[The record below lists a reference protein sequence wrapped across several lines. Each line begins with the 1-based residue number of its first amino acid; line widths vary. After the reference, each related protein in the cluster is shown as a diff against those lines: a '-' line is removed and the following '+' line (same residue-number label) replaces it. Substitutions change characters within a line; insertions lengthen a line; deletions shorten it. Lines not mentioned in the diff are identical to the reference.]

1 MYLKALEVSNFK
13 SFRGDVTIPLE
24 RGFTAITGPNGSG
37 KSNCGDAIQFVL
49 GPRSNKTIR
58 AQNSKDLIFNG
69 GNNHNA
75 ARSCNVTLVF
85 ANPTLDNGRRRLPIN
100 MDEVRMS
107 RSIRLTKS
115 GNVVTNYELNG
126 EESTQKSFHRILGAA
141 NARPDGYNIVLQGD
155 VTSLAKMTAKER
167 RKVLD
172 SVAGVTLY
180 DDEIRKA
187 DRQKDSVDDYIER
200 IKLLEDNQKSRLKEL
215 KKQKD
220 LAVKV
225 KHLVEELSAARV
237 ISFQAS
243 YASQLAE
250 KQYQVNEQAR
260 YLEEANNLDTQVR
273 EGSKILLSLDDKIGE
288 LQKQIEMLTGGNSEG
303 LNKTIFD
310 LHLKI
315 DTNKDKI
322 ADAESKDLED
332 KAELEELTKHLAS
345 AQIALQEFVDNLAS
359 AKADLAGSKI
369 SLQEAQSEES
379 AVQEIM
385 ESSGDET
392 SKLSQQLTKLLGE
405 LELAT
410 EALEGAQN
418 EVNKT
423 AVQAEVISE
432 QLAKAQEV
440 AEDNRLSLGELEL
453 QGEELTGE
461 GSGVDRSKLSKDL
474 INAQRSEEKLVEESQ
489 LIEGKLREAERSRE
503 RLRSEME
510 NSSGSRGMAGGAAA
524 VISARDSGE
533 LTGIIGTIAE
543 LCAPIDASHESAL
556 ATAIGGGMTSIVVES
571 DEIAAKAI
579 KWLAER
585 RAGRATFLPL
595 NKLTNNRA
603 AGKAL
608 MVSKK
613 PGVVGFAHELLDYDP
628 KIDIAIKFVLRNTLI
643 VDSLS
648 TARNYMGG
656 VRLVTLR
663 GDVTEAGGAMIGGS
677 KRKMS
682 VSFGGGIK
690 GASEIE
696 RLSNEIEKLQ
706 LMSETVNGALH
717 QARRE
722 QQQLRTQINQLTD
735 SDQAV
740 KLQEWR
746 SEMKQAKSTYHKSL
760 GEIAE
765 LESKLNLLED
775 LAAQQI
781 DTLDEKQSQVA
792 DLKVSVASTRETM
805 EAASP
810 AHLKDRLHAAQ
821 MKRLDA
827 EGVMAQALASLD
839 SGSEHENLLQE
850 RVNDLSSR
858 ITGLDNGIIA
868 RSEMIDNLQAA
879 IATDSIELKDREEER
894 TQLLEENKG
903 LEDERIALV
912 DERASLRTE
921 LTQKSTDAQ
930 SRRRLSD
937 ELSRSII
944 SKELAINDLLS
955 DMQNNNIEPAETEV
969 NLPSVGD
976 AEKRVRSLERA
987 MEKHGPVNMLA
998 IEQYAEC
1005 EERLDSMKVE
1015 FKQLQTRRTNLV
1027 EITEKL
1033 ESQRKEKLLNVLTK
1047 VNENFKKSYEILS
1060 DGGKGELYLENP
1072 DEPFKG
1078 GLELWAK
1085 PKGKS
1090 SKVNRLQLSGGEQ
1103 SMAALALIFA
1113 IQDYDPSPFYYFDE
1127 VDQNLDA
1134 INAERIAE
1142 MCRKRSKQAQF
1153 LMVTLRKVSLRLAD
1167 HHIGITHG
1175 GDGCSRRIV
1184 DFDRERAIELS
1195 ETESAKNNPLDERIS
1210 AIALEKQQEADID
1223 MPTVPEPLPPPK
1235 SLGGLLNFSEEQ
1247 SDDET
1252 TISGLIERA
1261 NEMTE
1266 DIQERKD
1273 IVAAIDSIEK
1283 DSAALE
1289 DLSQTEQIEEE
1300 I

>member
-13 SFRGDVTIPLE
+13 SFRGEVTIPLE

-75 ARSCNVTLVF
+75 ARSCSVTLVF
-85 ANPTLDNGRRRLPIN
+85 ANPSLDNGRRRLPLN

-115 GNVVTNYELNG
+115 GNVVTNYHLNG
-126 EESTQKSFHRILGAA
+126 EESSQKSFHRILGAA

-200 IKLLEDNQKSRLKEL
+200 IKLLEDSQKIRLKEL

-225 KHLVEELSAARV
+225 KDLVEDLNQAR
-237 ISFQAS
+237 ITSYQAS

-250 KQYQVNEQAR
+250 KEYQVNEQSR
-260 YLEEANNLDTQVR
+260 YLEEANNLEQQVR
-273 EGSKILLSLDDKIGE
+273 EGSKTLLSLDDQIGE
-288 LQKQIEMLTGGNSEG
+288 LQKQIEELTGGESKG
-303 LNKTIFD
+303 LNKVIFD
-310 LHLKI
+310 LHLRI

-322 ADAESKDLED
+322 SEAESKDLDD
-332 KAELEELTKHLAS
+332 KAEVEELSSHLDGAKSALEE
-345 AQIALQEFVDNLAS
+345 FVNNLNT
-359 AKADLAGSKI
+359 AKQDLEDSKK
-369 SLQEAQSEES
+369 SLDEAQTEELEI
-379 AVQEIM
+379 QKIM
-385 ESSGDET
+385 ESSGDE
-392 SKLSQQLTKLLGE
+392 SAKFSQQLTSLLSE
-405 LELAT
+405 LEQAT
-410 EALEGAQN
+410 EKLNLAQS

-423 AVQAEVISE
+423 AVQAELISE
-432 QLAKAQEV
+432 QLAKSQET
-440 AEDNRLSLGELEL
+440 AEENRLALGELEL
-453 QGEELTGE
+453 QGQEL
-461 GSGVDRSKLSKDL
+461 SGNNPGTDRNKLSKDL
-474 INAQRSEEKLVEESQ
+474 ITAQRSEEKLVEQSQ
-489 LIEGKLREAERSRE
+489 LVEVKLREAERTRE
-503 RLRSEME
+503 RLRAEME
-510 NSSGSRGMAGGAAA
+510 NSSGAKGMAGGAAA
-524 VISARDSGE
+524 VISARDNGE

-543 LCAPIDASHESAL
+543 LCAPIDSSHESAL
-556 ATAIGGGMTSIVVES
+556 ATAIGGGMTSIVVEN

-579 KWLAER
+579 KWLAEK

-595 NKLTNNRA
+595 NKLNNNRA

-677 KRKMS
+677 KRPMR

-696 RLSNEIEKLQ
+696 KLSSEIAKLE
-706 LMSETVNGALH
+706 LMSETVSAALH
-717 QARRE
+717 QARKE
-722 QQQLRTQINQLTD
+722 QQQLRTKINELTD

-746 SEMKQAKSTYHKSL
+746 AEIKQAKSVYNKSL
-760 GEIAE
+760 GEVNGHE
-765 LESKLNLLED
+765 TKLSDLEMLASK
-775 LAAQQI
+775 QI
-781 DTLDEKQSQVA
+781 DSLDEAQSLVA
-792 DLKVSVASTRETM
+792 DLNEKVSDTRNEM

-810 AHLKDRLHAAQ
+810 EHLKDRLHAAQ
-821 MKRLDA
+821 MKRLDS
-827 EGVMAQALASLD
+827 EGLMSKALAALE
-839 SGSEHENLLQE
+839 SGSEHETLLTE
-850 RVNDLSSR
+850 RVTDLTSR
-858 ITGLDNGIIA
+858 IESLNSSIIS
-868 RSEMIDNLQAA
+868 RSDMIDNLQAS

-903 LEDERIALV
+903 LEDERLVLV

-937 ELSRSII
+937 ELGRSII
-944 SKELAINDLLS
+944 NKEMVINELYS
-955 DMQNNNIEPAETEV
+955 DMQANDISPAPPEV
-969 NLPSVGD
+969 SLPSVGD

-1015 FKQLQTRRTNLV
+1015 FKQLQSRRANLV

-1033 ESQRKEKLLNVLTK
+1033 ESQRKQKLVKVLDK
-1047 VNENFKKSYEILS
+1047 VNENFQKSYKILS

-1142 MCRKRSKQAQF
+1142 MCRERSKKAQF

-1184 DFDRERAIELS
+1184 DFDRERAIKLS
-1195 ETESAKNNPLDERIS
+1195 EIESAKDNPLDERIS
-1210 AIALEKQQEADID
+1210 AIALEKQQDAQAD

-1235 SLGGLLNFSEEQ
+1235 SLGGLLNFTEEIAEE
-1247 SDDET
+1247 ET
-1252 TISGLIERA
+1252 TISGLMERA
-1261 NEMTE
+1261 SETSE
-1266 DIQERKD
+1266 DIQERREVSD
-1273 IVAAIDSIEK
+1273 AISSIEEK
-1283 DSAALE
+1283 LE
-1289 DLSQTEQIEEE
+1289 QTAPTEHIEEE

>member
-13 SFRGDVTIPLE
+13 SFRGEVTIPLE

-75 ARSCNVTLVF
+75 ARSCSVTLVF
-85 ANPTLDNGRRRLPIN
+85 ANPSLDNGRRRLPLN

-115 GNVVTNYELNG
+115 GNVVTNYHLNG
-126 EESTQKSFHRILGAA
+126 EESSQKSFHRILGAA

-200 IKLLEDNQKSRLKEL
+200 IKLLEDSQKIRLKEL

-225 KHLVEELSAARV
+225 KDLVEDLNQAR
-237 ISFQAS
+237 ITSYQAS

-250 KQYQVNEQAR
+250 KEYQVNEQSR
-260 YLEEANNLDTQVR
+260 YLEEANNLEQQVR
-273 EGSKILLSLDDKIGE
+273 EGSKTLLSLDDQIGE
-288 LQKQIEMLTGGNSEG
+288 LQKQIEELTGGESKG
-303 LNKTIFD
+303 LNKVIFD
-310 LHLKI
+310 LHLRI

-322 ADAESKDLED
+322 SEAESKDLDD
-332 KAELEELTKHLAS
+332 KAEVEELSSHLDGAKSALEE
-345 AQIALQEFVDNLAS
+345 FVNNLNT
-359 AKADLAGSKI
+359 AKQDLEDSKK
-369 SLQEAQSEES
+369 SLDEAQTEELEI
-379 AVQEIM
+379 QKIM
-385 ESSGDET
+385 ESSGDE
-392 SKLSQQLTKLLGE
+392 SAKFSQQLTSLLSE
-405 LELAT
+405 LEQAT
-410 EALEGAQN
+410 EKLNLAQS

-423 AVQAEVISE
+423 AVQAELISE
-432 QLAKAQEV
+432 QLAKSQET
-440 AEDNRLSLGELEL
+440 AEENRLALGELEL
-453 QGEELTGE
+453 QGQEL
-461 GSGVDRSKLSKDL
+461 SGNNPSTDRNKLSKDL
-474 INAQRSEEKLVEESQ
+474 ITAQRSEEKLVEQSQ
-489 LIEGKLREAERSRE
+489 LVEVKLREAERTRE
-503 RLRSEME
+503 RLRAEME
-510 NSSGSRGMAGGAAA
+510 NSSGAKGMAGGAAA
-524 VISARDSGE
+524 VISARDNGE

-543 LCAPIDASHESAL
+543 LCAPIDSSHESAL
-556 ATAIGGGMTSIVVES
+556 ATAIGGGMTSIVVEN

-579 KWLAER
+579 KWLAEK

-595 NKLTNNRA
+595 NKLNNNRA

-613 PGVVGFAHELLDYDP
+613 PGVIGFAHELLDYDP

-648 TARNYMGG
+648 TARTYMGG

-677 KRKMS
+677 KRPMR

-696 RLSNEIEKLQ
+696 KLSSEIAKLE
-706 LMSETVNGALH
+706 LMSETVSAALH
-717 QARRE
+717 QARKE
-722 QQQLRTQINQLTD
+722 QQQLRTKINELTD

-746 SEMKQAKSTYHKSL
+746 AEIKQAKSVYNKSL
-760 GEIAE
+760 GEVNGHE
-765 LESKLNLLED
+765 TKLSDLEMLASK
-775 LAAQQI
+775 QI
-781 DTLDEKQSQVA
+781 DSLDEAQSMVA
-792 DLKVSVASTRETM
+792 DLNEKVSDTRNEM

-810 AHLKDRLHAAQ
+810 EHLKDRLHAAQ
-821 MKRLDA
+821 MKRLDS
-827 EGVMAQALASLD
+827 EGLMSKALAALE
-839 SGSEHENLLQE
+839 SGSEHETLLAE
-850 RVNDLSSR
+850 RVTDLTSR
-858 ITGLDNGIIA
+858 IESLNSSIIS
-868 RSEMIDNLQAA
+868 RSDMIDNLQAS

-903 LEDERIALV
+903 LEDERLVLV

-937 ELSRSII
+937 ELGRSII
-944 SKELAINDLLS
+944 NKEMVINELYS
-955 DMQNNNIEPAETEV
+955 DMQANDISPAPPEV
-969 NLPSVGD
+969 SLPSVGD

-1015 FKQLQTRRTNLV
+1015 FKQLQSRRANLV

-1033 ESQRKEKLLNVLTK
+1033 ESQRKQKLVKVLDK
-1047 VNENFKKSYEILS
+1047 VNENFQKSYKILS

-1142 MCRKRSKQAQF
+1142 MCRERSKKAQF

-1184 DFDRERAIELS
+1184 DFDRERAIKLS
-1195 ETESAKNNPLDERIS
+1195 EIESAKDNPLDERIS
-1210 AIALEKQQEADID
+1210 AIALEKQQDAQAD

-1235 SLGGLLNFSEEQ
+1235 SLGGLLNFTEEIAEE
-1247 SDDET
+1247 ET
-1252 TISGLIERA
+1252 TISGLMERA
-1261 NEMTE
+1261 SETSE
-1266 DIQERKD
+1266 DIQERREVSD
-1273 IVAAIDSIEK
+1273 AISSIEEK
-1283 DSAALE
+1283 LE
-1289 DLSQTEQIEEE
+1289 QTAPTEHIEEE

>member
-13 SFRGDVTIPLE
+13 SFRGEVTIPLE

-75 ARSCNVTLVF
+75 ARSCSVTLVF
-85 ANPTLDNGRRRLPIN
+85 ANPSLDNGRRRLPLN

-115 GNVVTNYELNG
+115 GNVVTNYHLNG
-126 EESTQKSFHRILGAA
+126 EESSQKSFHRILGAA

-200 IKLLEDNQKSRLKEL
+200 IKLLEDSQKIRLKEL

-225 KHLVEELSAARV
+225 KDLVEDLNQAR
-237 ISFQAS
+237 ITSYQAS

-250 KQYQVNEQAR
+250 KEYQVNEQSR
-260 YLEEANNLDTQVR
+260 YLEEANNLEEQVR
-273 EGSKILLSLDDKIGE
+273 EGSKTLLSLDDQIGE
-288 LQKQIEMLTGGNSEG
+288 LQKQIEELTGGESKG
-303 LNKTIFD
+303 LNKVIFD
-310 LHLKI
+310 LHLRI

-322 ADAESKDLED
+322 SEAESKDLDD
-332 KAELEELTKHLAS
+332 KAEVEELSSHLDGAKSALEE
-345 AQIALQEFVDNLAS
+345 FVNNLNT
-359 AKADLAGSKI
+359 AKQDLEDSKK
-369 SLQEAQSEES
+369 SLDEAQTEELEI
-379 AVQEIM
+379 QKIM
-385 ESSGDET
+385 ESSGDE
-392 SKLSQQLTKLLGE
+392 SAKFSQQLTSLLSE
-405 LELAT
+405 LEQAT
-410 EALEGAQN
+410 EKLNLAQS

-423 AVQAEVISE
+423 AVQAELISE
-432 QLAKAQEV
+432 QLAKSQET
-440 AEDNRLSLGELEL
+440 AEENRLALGELEL
-453 QGEELTGE
+453 QGQEL
-461 GSGVDRSKLSKDL
+461 SGNNPSTDRNKLSKDL
-474 INAQRSEEKLVEESQ
+474 ITAQRSEEKLVEQSQ
-489 LIEGKLREAERSRE
+489 LVEVKLREAERTRE
-503 RLRSEME
+503 RLRAEME
-510 NSSGSRGMAGGAAA
+510 NSSGAKGMAGGAAA
-524 VISARDSGE
+524 VISARDNGE

-543 LCAPIDASHESAL
+543 LCAPIDSSHESAL
-556 ATAIGGGMTSIVVES
+556 ATAIGGGMTSIVVEN

-579 KWLAER
+579 KWLAEK

-595 NKLTNNRA
+595 NKLNNNRA

-677 KRKMS
+677 KRPMR

-696 RLSNEIEKLQ
+696 KLSSEIAKLE
-706 LMSETVNGALH
+706 LMSETVSAALH
-717 QARRE
+717 QARKE
-722 QQQLRTQINQLTD
+722 QQQLRTKINELTD

-746 SEMKQAKSTYHKSL
+746 AEIKQAKSVYNKSL
-760 GEIAE
+760 GEVNGHE
-765 LESKLNLLED
+765 TKLSDLEMLASK
-775 LAAQQI
+775 QI
-781 DTLDEKQSQVA
+781 DSLDEAQSMVA
-792 DLKVSVASTRETM
+792 DLNEKVSDTRNEM

-810 AHLKDRLHAAQ
+810 EHLKDRLHAAQ
-821 MKRLDA
+821 MKRLDS
-827 EGVMAQALASLD
+827 EGLMSKALAALE
-839 SGSEHENLLQE
+839 SGSEHETLLTE
-850 RVNDLSSR
+850 RVTDLTSR
-858 ITGLDNGIIA
+858 IESLNSSIIS
-868 RSEMIDNLQAA
+868 RSDMIDNLQAS

-903 LEDERIALV
+903 LEDERLVLV

-937 ELSRSII
+937 ELGRSII
-944 SKELAINDLLS
+944 NKEMVINELYS
-955 DMQNNNIEPAETEV
+955 DMQANDISPAPPEV
-969 NLPSVGD
+969 SLPSVGD

-1015 FKQLQTRRTNLV
+1015 FKQLQSRRANLV

-1033 ESQRKEKLLNVLTK
+1033 ESQRKQKLVKVLDK
-1047 VNENFKKSYEILS
+1047 VNENFQKSYKILS

-1142 MCRKRSKQAQF
+1142 MCRERSKKAQF

-1184 DFDRERAIELS
+1184 DFDRERAIKLS
-1195 ETESAKNNPLDERIS
+1195 EIESAKDNPLDERIS
-1210 AIALEKQQEADID
+1210 AIALEKQQDAQAD

-1235 SLGGLLNFSEEQ
+1235 SLGGLLNFTEEIAEE
-1247 SDDET
+1247 ET
-1252 TISGLIERA
+1252 TISGLMERA
-1261 NEMTE
+1261 SETSE
-1266 DIQERKD
+1266 DIQERREVSD
-1273 IVAAIDSIEK
+1273 AISSIEEK
-1283 DSAALE
+1283 LE
-1289 DLSQTEQIEEE
+1289 QTAPTEHIEEE

>member
-13 SFRGDVTIPLE
+13 SFRGEVTIPLE

-75 ARSCNVTLVF
+75 ARSCRVTLVF
-85 ANPTLDNGRRRLPIN
+85 ANPSLDNGRRRLPLN

-115 GNVVTNYELNG
+115 GNVVTNYHLNG
-126 EESTQKSFHRILGAA
+126 EESSQKSFHRILGAA

-200 IKLLEDNQKSRLKEL
+200 IKLLEDSQKIRLKEL

-225 KHLVEELSAARV
+225 KDLVEDLNQAR
-237 ISFQAS
+237 ITSYQAS

-250 KQYQVNEQAR
+250 KEYQVNEQSR
-260 YLEEANNLDTQVR
+260 YLEEANNLEQQVR
-273 EGSKILLSLDDKIGE
+273 EGSKTLLSLDDQIGE
-288 LQKQIEMLTGGNSEG
+288 LQKQIEELTGGESKG
-303 LNKTIFD
+303 LNKVIFD
-310 LHLKI
+310 LHLRI

-322 ADAESKDLED
+322 SEAESKDLDD
-332 KAELEELTKHLAS
+332 KAEVEELSSHLDGAKSALEE
-345 AQIALQEFVDNLAS
+345 FVNNLNT
-359 AKADLAGSKI
+359 AKQDLEDSKK
-369 SLQEAQSEES
+369 SLDEAQTEELEI
-379 AVQEIM
+379 QKIM
-385 ESSGDET
+385 ESSGDE
-392 SKLSQQLTKLLGE
+392 SAKFSQQLTSLLSE
-405 LELAT
+405 LEQAT
-410 EALEGAQN
+410 EKLNLAQS

-423 AVQAEVISE
+423 AVQAELISE
-432 QLAKAQEV
+432 QLAKSQET
-440 AEDNRLSLGELEL
+440 AEENRLALGELEL
-453 QGEELTGE
+453 QGQEL
-461 GSGVDRSKLSKDL
+461 SGNNPSTDRNKLSKDL
-474 INAQRSEEKLVEESQ
+474 ITAQRSEEKLVEQSQ
-489 LIEGKLREAERSRE
+489 LVEVKLREAERTRE
-503 RLRSEME
+503 RLRAEME
-510 NSSGSRGMAGGAAA
+510 NSSGAKGMAGGAAA
-524 VISARDSGE
+524 VISARDNGE

-543 LCAPIDASHESAL
+543 LCAPIDSSHESAL

-579 KWLAER
+579 KWLAEK

-595 NKLTNNRA
+595 NKLNNNRA

-677 KRKMS
+677 KRPMR

-696 RLSNEIEKLQ
+696 KLSSEIAKLE
-706 LMSETVNGALH
+706 LMSETVSAALH
-717 QARRE
+717 QARKE
-722 QQQLRTQINQLTD
+722 QQQLRTKINELTD

-746 SEMKQAKSTYHKSL
+746 AEIKQAKSVYNKSL
-760 GEIAE
+760 GEVNGHE
-765 LESKLNLLED
+765 TKLSDLEMLASK
-775 LAAQQI
+775 QI
-781 DTLDEKQSQVA
+781 DSLDEAQSMVA
-792 DLKVSVASTRETM
+792 DLNEKVSDTRNEM

-810 AHLKDRLHAAQ
+810 EHLKDRLHAAQ
-821 MKRLDA
+821 MKRLDS
-827 EGVMAQALASLD
+827 EGLMSKALAALE
-839 SGSEHENLLQE
+839 SGSEHETLLTE
-850 RVNDLSSR
+850 RVTDLTSR
-858 ITGLDNGIIA
+858 IESLNSSIIS
-868 RSEMIDNLQAA
+868 RSDMIDNLQAS

-903 LEDERIALV
+903 LEDERLVLV

-937 ELSRSII
+937 ELGRSII
-944 SKELAINDLLS
+944 NKEMVINELYS
-955 DMQNNNIEPAETEV
+955 DMQANDISPAPPEV
-969 NLPSVGD
+969 SLPSVGD

-1015 FKQLQTRRTNLV
+1015 FKQLQSRRANLV

-1033 ESQRKEKLLNVLTK
+1033 ESQRKQKLVKVLDK
-1047 VNENFKKSYEILS
+1047 VNENFQKSYKILS

-1142 MCRKRSKQAQF
+1142 MCRERSKKAQF

-1184 DFDRERAIELS
+1184 DFDRERAIKLS
-1195 ETESAKNNPLDERIS
+1195 EIESAKDNPLDERIS
-1210 AIALEKQQEADID
+1210 AIALEKQQDAQAD

-1235 SLGGLLNFSEEQ
+1235 SLGGLLNFTEEIAEE
-1247 SDDET
+1247 ET
-1252 TISGLIERA
+1252 TISGLMERA
-1261 NEMTE
+1261 SETSE
-1266 DIQERKD
+1266 DIQERREVSD
-1273 IVAAIDSIEK
+1273 AISSIEEK
-1283 DSAALE
+1283 LE
-1289 DLSQTEQIEEE
+1289 QTAPTEHIEEE

>member
-13 SFRGDVTIPLE
+13 SFRGEVTIPLE

-75 ARSCNVTLVF
+75 ARSCSVTLVF
-85 ANPTLDNGRRRLPIN
+85 ANPCLDNGRRRLPLN

-107 RSIRLTKS
+107 RSIRLTKT
-115 GNVVTNYELNG
+115 GNVVTNYHLNG
-126 EESTQKSFHRILGAA
+126 EESSQKSFHRILGAA

-200 IKLLEDNQKSRLKEL
+200 IKLLEDSQKIRLKEL

-225 KHLVEELSAARV
+225 KDLVEELNQAR
-237 ISFQAS
+237 ITSFQAN

-250 KQYQVNEQAR
+250 KEYQVNEQSR
-260 YLEEANNLDTQVR
+260 YLEEANNLEQQVR
-273 EGSKILLSLDDKIGE
+273 EGSKTLLSLDEQIGE
-288 LQKQIEMLTGGNSEG
+288 LQKQIEELTGGESKG
-303 LNKTIFD
+303 LNKIIFD
-310 LHLKI
+310 LHLRI

-322 ADAESKDLED
+322 SEAESKDIDD
-332 KAELEELTKHLAS
+332 KAEVQELSEQLDGAKSALEE
-345 AQIALQEFVDNLAS
+345 FVNNLNS
-359 AKADLAGSKI
+359 AKQDLEDSKQ
-369 SLQEAQSEES
+369 SLDEAQAEEL
-379 AVQEIM
+379 EIQKII
-385 ESSGDET
+385 ESSGDE
-392 SKLSQQLTKLLGE
+392 SAKFSQQLTSLLTE
-405 LELAT
+405 LDQAT
-410 EALEGAQN
+410 EQLNIAQS

-432 QLAKAQEV
+432 QLAKAQES
-440 AEDNRLSLGELEL
+440 AEENRLALGELEI
-453 QGEELTGE
+453 QGEELSSNN
-461 GSGVDRSKLSKDL
+461 SGMDRNKLSKDL
-474 INAQRSEEKLVEESQ
+474 INAQRTEERLVGESQ
-489 LIEGKLREAERSRE
+489 LIEGKLREAERTRE
-503 RLRSEME
+503 RLRAEME
-510 NSSGSRGMAGGAAA
+510 NSSGAKGMAGGAAA

-543 LCAPIDASHESAL
+543 LCAPIDSSHENAL
-556 ATAIGGGMTSIVVES
+556 ATAIGGGMTSIVVEN

-579 KWLAER
+579 KWLAEK

-595 NKLTNNRA
+595 NKLNNNRV

-613 PGVVGFAHELLDYDP
+613 PGVIGFAHELLDYDP

-663 GDVTEAGGAMIGGS
+663 GDVTEAGGAIIGGS
-677 KRKMS
+677 KRPMR

-696 RLSNEIEKLQ
+696 KLSGEIEKLE
-706 LMSETVNGALH
+706 LMSDTVSAALH

-722 QQQLRTQINQLTD
+722 QQQLRTKINELTD

-746 SEMKQAKSTYHKSL
+746 AEFKQAKSGYNKSL
-760 GEIAE
+760 GEVNGHESKLAE
-765 LESKLNLLED
+765 LEVIASK
-775 LAAQQI
+775 QI
-781 DTLDEKQSQVA
+781 DALDDAQSLVA
-792 DLKVSVASTRETM
+792 DLNVSVAKTREEM

-810 AHLKDRLHAAQ
+810 EHLKDRLHAAQ

-827 EGVMAQALASLD
+827 EGLMSKALAALE
-839 SGSEHENLLQE
+839 SGNEHEVLLTQ
-850 RVNDLSSR
+850 RVTDLSSR
-858 ITGLDNGIIA
+858 IESLNSSIIN
-868 RSEMIDNLQAA
+868 RSDMIDNLQAS

-903 LEDERIALV
+903 LEDERLALV

-937 ELSRSII
+937 ELGRSII
-944 SKELAINDLLS
+944 NKEMVINELYS
-955 DMQNNNIEPAETEV
+955 DMQVNGIAPASADVT
-969 NLPSVGD
+969 LPSVGD

-1005 EERLDSMKVE
+1005 EERLESMKVE
-1015 FKQLQTRRTNLV
+1015 LKQLQSRRANLV

-1033 ESQRKEKLLNVLTK
+1033 ESQRKAKLIKVLDK
-1047 VNENFKKSYEILS
+1047 VNENFQKSYNILS

-1142 MCRKRSKQAQF
+1142 MCRERSKKAQF

-1184 DFDRERAIELS
+1184 DFDRETAIKLS
-1195 ETESAKNNPLDERIS
+1195 EIESAKDNPLDERIS
-1210 AIALEKQQEADID
+1210 AIALEKQQDAHAD

-1235 SLGGLLNFSEEQ
+1235 SLGGLLNFTEE
-1247 SDDET
+1247 SDGEET
-1252 TISGLIERA
+1252 TIPSLIERA
-1261 NEMTE
+1261 SETTE
-1266 DIQERKD
+1266 DIQERRE
-1273 IVAAIDSIEK
+1273 VAEAIDSIDEE
-1283 DSAALE
+1283 LE
-1289 DLSQTEQIEEE
+1289 QLEATDEIEEE
-1300 I
+1300 V

>member
-13 SFRGDVTIPLE
+13 SFRGEVTIPLE

-75 ARSCNVTLVF
+75 ARSCSVTLVF
-85 ANPTLDNGRRRLPIN
+85 ANPTLDNGRRRLPLN

-107 RSIRLTKS
+107 RSIRLTKT
-115 GNVVTNYELNG
+115 GNVVTNYHLNG
-126 EESTQKSFHRILGAA
+126 EESSQKSFHRILGAA

-187 DRQKDSVDDYIER
+187 ERQKDSVDDYIER
-200 IKLLEDNQKSRLKEL
+200 IKLLEDSQKVRLKEL

-225 KHLVEELSAARV
+225 KDLVEELNQAR
-237 ISFQAS
+237 ITSFQAN

-250 KQYQVNEQAR
+250 KEYQVNEQSR
-260 YLEEANNLDTQVR
+260 YLEEANSLEQQVR
-273 EGSKILLSLDDKIGE
+273 EGSKTLLSLDDQIGE
-288 LQKQIEMLTGGNSEG
+288 LQKQIEELTGGESKG
-303 LNKTIFD
+303 LNKVIFD
-310 LHLKI
+310 LHLRI

-322 ADAESKDLED
+322 SEAEAKDLED
-332 KAELEELTKHLAS
+332 KSEVQELSEQLDGAKVALEEFVANLNSAKQDLEDSEKSLGEAQAEELE
-345 AQIALQEFVDNLAS
+345 
-359 AKADLAGSKI
+359 
-369 SLQEAQSEES
+369 
-379 AVQEIM
+379 VQKIM
-385 ESSGDET
+385 ESSGDE
-392 SKLSQQLTKLLGE
+392 SAKFSQQLTSLLSE
-405 LELAT
+405 LEQAT
-410 EALEGAQN
+410 EQLNSAQN

-423 AVQAEVISE
+423 AVQAELISE
-432 QLAKAQEV
+432 QLAKSQET
-440 AEDNRLSLGELEL
+440 AEENRLALGELEL
-453 QGEELTGE
+453 QGEELS
-461 GSGVDRSKLSKDL
+461 GSNSSLDRNKLSKDL
-474 INAQRSEEKLVEESQ
+474 ITAQRSEEKLVEESQ
-489 LIEGKLREAERSRE
+489 LIENKLREAERTRE
-503 RLRSEME
+503 RLRAEME
-510 NSSGSRGMAGGAAA
+510 NSSGAKGMAGGAAA
-524 VISARDSGE
+524 VISARDNGE

-543 LCAPIDASHESAL
+543 LCAPIDSSHESAL
-556 ATAIGGGMTSIVVES
+556 ATAIGGGMTSIVVEN

-579 KWLAER
+579 KWLAEK

-595 NKLTNNRA
+595 NKLNNNRA

-613 PGVVGFAHELLDYDP
+613 PGVIGFAHELLDYDP

-677 KRKMS
+677 KRPMR

-696 RLSNEIEKLQ
+696 KLSGEIEKLE
-706 LMSETVNGALH
+706 LMSETVSAALH

-722 QQQLRTQINQLTD
+722 QQQLRTKINELTD

-746 SEMKQAKSTYHKSL
+746 AELKQAKSTYNKSL
-760 GEIAE
+760 GEVNGHETKLAE
-765 LESKLNLLED
+765 LEVIASK
-775 LAAQQI
+775 QI
-781 DTLDEKQSQVA
+781 DALDDAQSVVA
-792 DLKVSVASTRETM
+792 DLNVSVASTREEM

-810 AHLKDRLHAAQ
+810 EHLKDRLHAAQ

-827 EGVMAQALASLD
+827 EGLMSKARTALE
-839 SGSEHENLLQE
+839 SGNEHETLLTQ
-850 RVNDLSSR
+850 RVNDLSTR
-858 ITGLDNGIIA
+858 IESLNASIIT
-868 RSEMIDNLQAA
+868 RSDMIDNLQAS

-937 ELSRSII
+937 ELGRSII
-944 SKELAINDLLS
+944 NKEMVINELYS
-955 DMQNNNIEPAETEV
+955 DMQVNGVSPAPPEV
-969 NLPSVGD
+969 SLPSVGD
-976 AEKRVRSLERA
+976 AEKRVRSLERS

-1005 EERLDSMKVE
+1005 EERLESMKVE
-1015 FKQLQTRRTNLV
+1015 FKQLQSRRANLV

-1033 ESQRKEKLLNVLTK
+1033 ESQRKAKLIRVLDK
-1047 VNENFKKSYEILS
+1047 VNENFQKSYKTLS

-1134 INAERIAE
+1134 INAERIAQ
-1142 MCRKRSKQAQF
+1142 MCRERSKKAQF

-1184 DFDRERAIELS
+1184 DFDRERAIKLS
-1195 ETESAKNNPLDERIS
+1195 EIESAKDNPLDERIS
-1210 AIALEKQQEADID
+1210 AIALEKQQDAQAD

-1235 SLGGLLNFSEEQ
+1235 SLGGLLNFTEEI
-1247 SDDET
+1247 DEEET
-1252 TISGLIERA
+1252 TISGLMERA

-1266 DIQERKD
+1266 DIQERRE
-1273 IVAAIDSIEK
+1273 VSEAIDSIEQE
-1283 DSAALE
+1283 LE
-1289 DLSQTEQIEEE
+1289 QLENEEHIEEE

>member
-13 SFRGDVTIPLE
+13 SFRGEVTIPLE

-75 ARSCNVTLVF
+75 ARSCSVTLVF
-85 ANPTLDNGRRRLPIN
+85 ANPSLDNGRRRLPLN

-115 GNVVTNYELNG
+115 GNVVTNYHLNG
-126 EESTQKSFHRILGAA
+126 EESSQKSFHRILGAA

-200 IKLLEDNQKSRLKEL
+200 IKLLEDSQKIRLKEL

-225 KHLVEELSAARV
+225 KDLVEDLNQAR
-237 ISFQAS
+237 ITSYQAS

-250 KQYQVNEQAR
+250 KEYQVNEQSR
-260 YLEEANNLDTQVR
+260 YLEEANNLEQQVR
-273 EGSKILLSLDDKIGE
+273 EGSKTLLSLDDQIGE
-288 LQKQIEMLTGGNSEG
+288 LQKQIEELTGGESKG
-303 LNKTIFD
+303 LNKVIFD
-310 LHLKI
+310 LHLRI

-322 ADAESKDLED
+322 SEAESKDLDD
-332 KAELEELTKHLAS
+332 KAEVEELSSHLDGAKSALEE
-345 AQIALQEFVDNLAS
+345 FVNNLNT
-359 AKADLAGSKI
+359 AKQDLEDSKK
-369 SLQEAQSEES
+369 SLDEAQTEELEI
-379 AVQEIM
+379 QKIM
-385 ESSGDET
+385 ESSGDE
-392 SKLSQQLTKLLGE
+392 SAKFSQQLTSLLSE
-405 LELAT
+405 LEQAT
-410 EALEGAQN
+410 EKLNLAQS

-423 AVQAEVISE
+423 AVQAELISE
-432 QLAKAQEV
+432 QLAKSQET
-440 AEDNRLSLGELEL
+440 AEENRLALGELEL
-453 QGEELTGE
+453 QGQEL
-461 GSGVDRSKLSKDL
+461 SGNNPSTDRNKLSKDL
-474 INAQRSEEKLVEESQ
+474 ITAQRSEEKLVEQSQ
-489 LIEGKLREAERSRE
+489 LVEVKLREAERTRE
-503 RLRSEME
+503 RLRAEME
-510 NSSGSRGMAGGAAA
+510 NSSGAKGMAGGAAA
-524 VISARDSGE
+524 VISARDNGE

-543 LCAPIDASHESAL
+543 LCAPIDSSHESAL
-556 ATAIGGGMTSIVVES
+556 ATAIGGGMTSIVVEN

-579 KWLAER
+579 KWLAEK

-595 NKLTNNRA
+595 NKLNNNRA

-677 KRKMS
+677 KRPMR

-696 RLSNEIEKLQ
+696 KLSSEIAKLE
-706 LMSETVNGALH
+706 LMSETVSAALH
-717 QARRE
+717 QARKE
-722 QQQLRTQINQLTD
+722 QQQLRTKINELTD

-746 SEMKQAKSTYHKSL
+746 AEIKQAKSVYNKSL
-760 GEIAE
+760 GEVNGHE
-765 LESKLNLLED
+765 TKLSDLEMLASK
-775 LAAQQI
+775 QI
-781 DTLDEKQSQVA
+781 DSLDEAQSMVA
-792 DLKVSVASTRETM
+792 DLNEKVSDTRNEM

-810 AHLKDRLHAAQ
+810 EHLKDRLHAAQ
-821 MKRLDA
+821 MKRLDS
-827 EGVMAQALASLD
+827 EGLMSKALAALE
-839 SGSEHENLLQE
+839 SGSEHETLLTE
-850 RVNDLSSR
+850 RVTDLTSR
-858 ITGLDNGIIA
+858 IESLNSSIIS
-868 RSEMIDNLQAA
+868 RSDMIDNLQAS

-903 LEDERIALV
+903 LEDERLALV

-937 ELSRSII
+937 ELGRSII
-944 SKELAINDLLS
+944 NKEMVINELYS
-955 DMQNNNIEPAETEV
+955 DMQANDISPAPPEV
-969 NLPSVGD
+969 SLPSVGD

-1015 FKQLQTRRTNLV
+1015 FKQLQSRRANLV

-1033 ESQRKEKLLNVLTK
+1033 ESQRKQKLVKVLDK
-1047 VNENFKKSYEILS
+1047 VNENFQKSYKILS

-1142 MCRKRSKQAQF
+1142 MCRERSKKAQF

-1184 DFDRERAIELS
+1184 DFDRERAIKLS
-1195 ETESAKNNPLDERIS
+1195 EIESAKDNPLDERIS
-1210 AIALEKQQEADID
+1210 AIALEKQQDAQAD

-1235 SLGGLLNFSEEQ
+1235 SLGGLLNFTEEIAEE
-1247 SDDET
+1247 ET
-1252 TISGLIERA
+1252 TISGLMERA
-1261 NEMTE
+1261 SETSE
-1266 DIQERKD
+1266 DIQERREVSD
-1273 IVAAIDSIEK
+1273 AISSIEEK
-1283 DSAALE
+1283 LE
-1289 DLSQTEQIEEE
+1289 QTAPTEHIEEE

>member
-13 SFRGDVTIPLE
+13 SFRGEVTIPLE

-75 ARSCNVTLVF
+75 ARSCSVTLVF
-85 ANPTLDNGRRRLPIN
+85 ANPTLDNGRRRLPLN

-107 RSIRLTKS
+107 RSIRLTKT
-115 GNVVTNYELNG
+115 GNVVTNYHLNG
-126 EESTQKSFHRILGAA
+126 EESSQKSFHRILGAA

-187 DRQKDSVDDYIER
+187 ERQKDSVDDYIER
-200 IKLLEDNQKSRLKEL
+200 IKLLEDSQKVRLKEL

-225 KHLVEELSAARV
+225 KDLVEELNQAR
-237 ISFQAS
+237 ITSFQAN

-250 KQYQVNEQAR
+250 KEYQVNEQSR
-260 YLEEANNLDTQVR
+260 YLEEANSLEQQVR
-273 EGSKILLSLDDKIGE
+273 EGSKTLLSLDDQIGE
-288 LQKQIEMLTGGNSEG
+288 LQKQIEELTGGESKG
-303 LNKTIFD
+303 LNKVIFD
-310 LHLKI
+310 LHLRI

-322 ADAESKDLED
+322 SEAEAKDLED
-332 KAELEELTKHLAS
+332 KSEVQELSEQLDGAKVALEEFVANLNSAKQDLEDSEKSLGEAQAEELE
-345 AQIALQEFVDNLAS
+345 
-359 AKADLAGSKI
+359 
-369 SLQEAQSEES
+369 
-379 AVQEIM
+379 VQKIM
-385 ESSGDET
+385 ESSGDE
-392 SKLSQQLTKLLGE
+392 SAKFSQQLTSLLSE
-405 LELAT
+405 LEQAT
-410 EALEGAQN
+410 EQLNSAQN

-423 AVQAEVISE
+423 AVQAELISE
-432 QLAKAQEV
+432 QLSKSQET
-440 AEDNRLSLGELEL
+440 AEENRLALGELEL
-453 QGEELTGE
+453 QGEELS
-461 GSGVDRSKLSKDL
+461 GSNSSLDRNKLSKDL
-474 INAQRSEEKLVEESQ
+474 ITAQRSEEKLVEESQ
-489 LIEGKLREAERSRE
+489 LIENKLREAERTRE
-503 RLRSEME
+503 RLRAEME
-510 NSSGSRGMAGGAAA
+510 NSSGAKGMAGGAAA
-524 VISARDSGE
+524 VISARDNGE

-543 LCAPIDASHESAL
+543 LCAPIDSSHESAL
-556 ATAIGGGMTSIVVES
+556 ATAIGGGMTSIVVEN

-579 KWLAER
+579 KWLAEK

-595 NKLTNNRA
+595 NKLNNNRA

-613 PGVVGFAHELLDYDP
+613 PGVIGFAHELLDYDP

-677 KRKMS
+677 KRPMR

-696 RLSNEIEKLQ
+696 KLSGEIEKLE
-706 LMSETVNGALH
+706 LMSETVSAALH

-722 QQQLRTQINQLTD
+722 QQQLRTKINELTD

-746 SEMKQAKSTYHKSL
+746 AELKQAKSAYNKSL
-760 GEIAE
+760 GEVNGHETKLAE
-765 LESKLNLLED
+765 LEVIASK
-775 LAAQQI
+775 QI
-781 DTLDEKQSQVA
+781 DALDDAQSVVA
-792 DLKVSVASTRETM
+792 DLNVSVTSTREEM

-810 AHLKDRLHAAQ
+810 EHLKDRLHAAQ

-827 EGVMAQALASLD
+827 EGLMSKARTALE
-839 SGSEHENLLQE
+839 SGNEHETLLTQ
-850 RVNDLSSR
+850 RVNDLSTR
-858 ITGLDNGIIA
+858 IESLNATIIT
-868 RSEMIDNLQAA
+868 RSDMIDNLQAS

-937 ELSRSII
+937 ELGRSII
-944 SKELAINDLLS
+944 NKEMVINELYS
-955 DMQNNNIEPAETEV
+955 DMQVNGVSPAPPEV
-969 NLPSVGD
+969 SLPSVGD
-976 AEKRVRSLERA
+976 AEKRVRSLERS

-1005 EERLDSMKVE
+1005 EERLESMKVE
-1015 FKQLQTRRTNLV
+1015 FKQLQSRRANLV

-1033 ESQRKEKLLNVLTK
+1033 ESQRKAKLIRVLDK
-1047 VNENFKKSYEILS
+1047 VNENFQKSYKTLS

-1134 INAERIAE
+1134 INAERIAQ
-1142 MCRKRSKQAQF
+1142 MCRERSKKAQF

-1184 DFDRERAIELS
+1184 DFDRERAIKLS
-1195 ETESAKNNPLDERIS
+1195 EIESAKDNPLDERIS
-1210 AIALEKQQEADID
+1210 AIALEKQQDAQAD

-1235 SLGGLLNFSEEQ
+1235 SLGGLLNFTEEI
-1247 SDDET
+1247 DEEET
-1252 TISGLIERA
+1252 TISGLMERA

-1266 DIQERKD
+1266 DIQERRE
-1273 IVAAIDSIEK
+1273 VSEAIDSIEQE
-1283 DSAALE
+1283 LE
-1289 DLSQTEQIEEE
+1289 QLENEEHIEEE

>member
-13 SFRGDVTIPLE
+13 SFRGEVTIPLE

-75 ARSCNVTLVF
+75 ARSCSVTLVF
-85 ANPTLDNGRRRLPIN
+85 ANPSLDNGRRRLPLN

-107 RSIRLTKS
+107 RSIRLTKT
-115 GNVVTNYELNG
+115 GNVVTNYHLNG
-126 EESTQKSFHRILGAA
+126 EESSQKSFHRILGAA

-200 IKLLEDNQKSRLKEL
+200 IKLLEDSQKIRLKEL

-225 KHLVEELSAARV
+225 KDLVEELNQAR
-237 ISFQAS
+237 ITSFQAN

-250 KQYQVNEQAR
+250 KEYQVNEQSR
-260 YLEEANNLDTQVR
+260 YLEEANNLEQQVR
-273 EGSKILLSLDDKIGE
+273 EGSKTLLSLDDQIGE
-288 LQKQIEMLTGGNSEG
+288 LQKQIEELTGGESKG
-303 LNKTIFD
+303 LNKIIFD
-310 LHLKI
+310 LHLRI

-322 ADAESKDLED
+322 SEAESKDIDD
-332 KAELEELTKHLAS
+332 KAEVQELSEQLDGAKSALEE
-345 AQIALQEFVDNLAS
+345 FVNNLNS
-359 AKADLAGSKI
+359 AKQDLEDSKQ
-369 SLQEAQSEES
+369 SLDEAQAEELEI
-379 AVQEIM
+379 QKIM
-385 ESSGDET
+385 ESSGDE
-392 SKLSQQLTKLLGE
+392 SAKFSQQLTSLLTE
-405 LELAT
+405 LDQAT
-410 EALEGAQN
+410 EQLNIAQS

-432 QLAKAQEV
+432 QLAKAQES
-440 AEDNRLSLGELEL
+440 AEENRLALGELEI
-453 QGEELTGE
+453 QGEELSSNN
-461 GSGVDRSKLSKDL
+461 SGMDRNKLSKDL
-474 INAQRSEEKLVEESQ
+474 INAQRTEERLVGESQ
-489 LIEGKLREAERSRE
+489 LIEGKLREAERTRE
-503 RLRSEME
+503 RLRAEME
-510 NSSGSRGMAGGAAA
+510 NSSGAKGMAGGAAA

-543 LCAPIDASHESAL
+543 LCAPIDSSHENAL
-556 ATAIGGGMTSIVVES
+556 ATAIGGGMTSIVVEN

-579 KWLAER
+579 KWLAEK

-595 NKLTNNRA
+595 NKLNNNRA

-613 PGVVGFAHELLDYDP
+613 PGVIGFAHELLDYDP

-677 KRKMS
+677 KRPMR

-696 RLSNEIEKLQ
+696 KLSGEIEKLE
-706 LMSETVNGALH
+706 LMSDTVSAALH

-722 QQQLRTQINQLTD
+722 QQQLRTKINELTD

-746 SEMKQAKSTYHKSL
+746 AELKQAKSVYNKSL
-760 GEIAE
+760 GEVNGHESKLAE
-765 LESKLNLLED
+765 LEVIASK
-775 LAAQQI
+775 QI
-781 DTLDEKQSQVA
+781 DALDDAQSLVA
-792 DLKVSVASTRETM
+792 DLNVSVAKTREEM

-810 AHLKDRLHAAQ
+810 EHLKDRLHAAQ
-821 MKRLDA
+821 MKRLDS
-827 EGVMAQALASLD
+827 EGLMSKALAALE
-839 SGSEHENLLQE
+839 SGNEHEVLLTQ
-850 RVNDLSSR
+850 RVTDLSSR
-858 ITGLDNGIIA
+858 IESLNSSIIN
-868 RSEMIDNLQAA
+868 RSDMIDNLQAS

-903 LEDERIALV
+903 LEDERLALV

-937 ELSRSII
+937 ELGRSII
-944 SKELAINDLLS
+944 NKEMVINELYS
-955 DMQNNNIEPAETEV
+955 DMQVNGITPASADVT
-969 NLPSVGD
+969 LPSVGD

-1005 EERLDSMKVE
+1005 EERLESMKVE
-1015 FKQLQTRRTNLV
+1015 FKQLQSRRANLV

-1033 ESQRKEKLLNVLTK
+1033 ESQRKSKLIKVLDK
-1047 VNENFKKSYEILS
+1047 VNENFQKSYNILS

-1142 MCRKRSKQAQF
+1142 MCRERSKKAQF

-1184 DFDRERAIELS
+1184 DFDRETAIKLS
-1195 ETESAKNNPLDERIS
+1195 EIESAKDNPLDERIS
-1210 AIALEKQQEADID
+1210 AIALEKQQDAHAD

-1235 SLGGLLNFSEEQ
+1235 SLGGLLNFTEE
-1247 SDDET
+1247 SDGEET
-1252 TISGLIERA
+1252 TMPSLIERA
-1261 NEMTE
+1261 SETTE
-1266 DIQERKD
+1266 DIQERRE
-1273 IVAAIDSIEK
+1273 VAEAIDSIDEE
-1283 DSAALE
+1283 LE
-1289 DLSQTEQIEEE
+1289 QLEATDEIEEE
-1300 I
+1300 V

>member
-13 SFRGDVTIPLE
+13 SFRGEVTIPLE

-75 ARSCNVTLVF
+75 ARSCSVTLVF
-85 ANPTLDNGRRRLPIN
+85 ANPCLDNGRRRLPLN

-107 RSIRLTKS
+107 RSIRLTKT
-115 GNVVTNYELNG
+115 GNVVTNYHLNG
-126 EESTQKSFHRILGAA
+126 EESSQKSFHRILGAA

-200 IKLLEDNQKSRLKEL
+200 IKLLEDSQKIRLKEL

-225 KHLVEELSAARV
+225 KDLVEELNQAR
-237 ISFQAS
+237 ITSFQAN

-250 KQYQVNEQAR
+250 KEYQVNEQSR
-260 YLEEANNLDTQVR
+260 YLEEANNLEQQVR
-273 EGSKILLSLDDKIGE
+273 EGSKTLLSLDDQIGE
-288 LQKQIEMLTGGNSEG
+288 LQKQIEELTGGESKG
-303 LNKTIFD
+303 LNKIIFD
-310 LHLKI
+310 LHLRI

-322 ADAESKDLED
+322 SEAESKDIDD
-332 KAELEELTKHLAS
+332 KAEVQELSEQLDGAKSALEE
-345 AQIALQEFVDNLAS
+345 FVNNLNS
-359 AKADLAGSKI
+359 AKQDLEDSKQ
-369 SLQEAQSEES
+369 SLDEAQAEELEI
-379 AVQEIM
+379 QKIM
-385 ESSGDET
+385 ESSGDE
-392 SKLSQQLTKLLGE
+392 SAKFSQQLTSLLTE
-405 LELAT
+405 LDQAT
-410 EALEGAQN
+410 EQLNIAQS

-432 QLAKAQEV
+432 QLAKAQES
-440 AEDNRLSLGELEL
+440 AEENRLALGELEI
-453 QGEELTGE
+453 QGEELSSNN
-461 GSGVDRSKLSKDL
+461 SGMDRNKLSKDL
-474 INAQRSEEKLVEESQ
+474 INAQRTEERLVGESQ
-489 LIEGKLREAERSRE
+489 LIEGKLREAERTRE
-503 RLRSEME
+503 RLRAEME
-510 NSSGSRGMAGGAAA
+510 NSSGAKGMAGGAAA

-543 LCAPIDASHESAL
+543 LCAPIDSSHENAL
-556 ATAIGGGMTSIVVES
+556 ATAIGGGMTSIVVEN

-579 KWLAER
+579 KWLAEK

-595 NKLTNNRA
+595 NKLNNNRA

-613 PGVVGFAHELLDYDP
+613 PGVIGFAHELLDYDP

-677 KRKMS
+677 KRPMR

-696 RLSNEIEKLQ
+696 KLSGEIEKLE
-706 LMSETVNGALH
+706 LMSDTVSAALH

-722 QQQLRTQINQLTD
+722 QQQLRTKINELTD

-746 SEMKQAKSTYHKSL
+746 AELKQAKSVYNKSL
-760 GEIAE
+760 GEVNGHESKLAE
-765 LESKLNLLED
+765 LEVIASK
-775 LAAQQI
+775 QI
-781 DTLDEKQSQVA
+781 DALDDAQSLVA
-792 DLKVSVASTRETM
+792 DLNVSVAKTREEM

-810 AHLKDRLHAAQ
+810 EHLKDRLHAAQ
-821 MKRLDA
+821 MKRLDS
-827 EGVMAQALASLD
+827 EGLMSKALAALE
-839 SGSEHENLLQE
+839 SGNEHEVLLTQ
-850 RVNDLSSR
+850 RVTDLSSR
-858 ITGLDNGIIA
+858 IESLNSSIIN
-868 RSEMIDNLQAA
+868 RSDMIDNLQAS

-903 LEDERIALV
+903 LEDERLALV

-937 ELSRSII
+937 ELGRSII
-944 SKELAINDLLS
+944 NKEMVINELYS
-955 DMQNNNIEPAETEV
+955 DMQVNGITPAGADVT
-969 NLPSVGD
+969 LPSVGD

-1005 EERLDSMKVE
+1005 EERLESMKVE
-1015 FKQLQTRRTNLV
+1015 FKQLQSRRANLV

-1033 ESQRKEKLLNVLTK
+1033 ESQRKAKLIKVLDK
-1047 VNENFKKSYEILS
+1047 VNENFQKSYNILS

-1142 MCRKRSKQAQF
+1142 MCRERSKKAQF

-1184 DFDRERAIELS
+1184 DFDRETAIKLS
-1195 ETESAKNNPLDERIS
+1195 EIESAKDNPLDERIS
-1210 AIALEKQQEADID
+1210 AIALEKQQDAHAD

-1235 SLGGLLNFSEEQ
+1235 SLGGLLNFTEEL
-1247 SDDET
+1247 DGEET
-1252 TISGLIERA
+1252 TMPSLIERA
-1261 NEMTE
+1261 SETTE
-1266 DIQERKD
+1266 DIQERRE
-1273 IVAAIDSIEK
+1273 VAEAIDSIDEEIEQ
-1283 DSAALE
+1283 LE
-1289 DLSQTEQIEEE
+1289 STEQIEEE
-1300 I
+1300 F

>member
-13 SFRGDVTIPLE
+13 SFRGEVTIPLE

-75 ARSCNVTLVF
+75 ARSCSVTLVF
-85 ANPTLDNGRRRLPIN
+85 ANPSLDNGRRRLPLN

-115 GNVVTNYELNG
+115 GNVVTNYHLNG
-126 EESTQKSFHRILGAA
+126 EESSQKSFHRILGAA

-200 IKLLEDNQKSRLKEL
+200 IKLLEDSQKIRLKEL

-225 KHLVEELSAARV
+225 KDLVEDLNQAR
-237 ISFQAS
+237 ITSYQAS

-250 KQYQVNEQAR
+250 KEYQVNEQSR
-260 YLEEANNLDTQVR
+260 YLEEANNLEQQVR
-273 EGSKILLSLDDKIGE
+273 EGSKTLLSLDDQIGE
-288 LQKQIEMLTGGNSEG
+288 LQKQIEELTGGESKG
-303 LNKTIFD
+303 LNKVIFD
-310 LHLKI
+310 LHLRI

-322 ADAESKDLED
+322 SEAESKDLDD
-332 KAELEELTKHLAS
+332 KAEVEELSSHLDGAKSALEE
-345 AQIALQEFVDNLAS
+345 FVNNLNT
-359 AKADLAGSKI
+359 AKQDLEDSKK
-369 SLQEAQSEES
+369 SLDEAQTEELEI
-379 AVQEIM
+379 QKIM
-385 ESSGDET
+385 ESSGDE
-392 SKLSQQLTKLLGE
+392 SAKFSQQLTSLLSE
-405 LELAT
+405 LEQAT
-410 EALEGAQN
+410 EKLTLAQS

-423 AVQAEVISE
+423 AVQAELISE
-432 QLAKAQEV
+432 QLAKSQETD
-440 AEDNRLSLGELEL
+440 EENRLALGELEL
-453 QGEELTGE
+453 QGQEL
-461 GSGVDRSKLSKDL
+461 SGNNPSTDRNKLSKDL
-474 INAQRSEEKLVEESQ
+474 ITAQRSEEKLVEQSQ
-489 LIEGKLREAERSRE
+489 LVEVKLREAERTRE
-503 RLRSEME
+503 RLRAEME
-510 NSSGSRGMAGGAAA
+510 NSSGAKGMAGGAAA
-524 VISARDSGE
+524 VISARDNGE

-543 LCAPIDASHESAL
+543 LCAPIDSSHESAL
-556 ATAIGGGMTSIVVES
+556 ATAIGGGMTSIVVEN

-579 KWLAER
+579 KWLAEK

-595 NKLTNNRA
+595 NKLNNNRA

-677 KRKMS
+677 KRPMR

-696 RLSNEIEKLQ
+696 KLSSEIAKLE
-706 LMSETVNGALH
+706 LMSETVSAALH
-717 QARRE
+717 QARKE
-722 QQQLRTQINQLTD
+722 QQQLRTKINELTD

-746 SEMKQAKSTYHKSL
+746 AEIKQAKSVYNKSL
-760 GEIAE
+760 GEVNGHE
-765 LESKLNLLED
+765 TKLSDLEMLASK
-775 LAAQQI
+775 QI
-781 DTLDEKQSQVA
+781 DSLDEAQSMVA
-792 DLKVSVASTRETM
+792 DLNEKVSVTRNEM

-810 AHLKDRLHAAQ
+810 EHLKDRLHAAQ
-821 MKRLDA
+821 MKRLDS
-827 EGVMAQALASLD
+827 EGLMSKALAALE
-839 SGSEHENLLQE
+839 SGSEHETLLTE
-850 RVNDLSSR
+850 RVTDLTSR
-858 ITGLDNGIIA
+858 IESLNSSIIS
-868 RSEMIDNLQAA
+868 RSDMIDNLQAS

-903 LEDERIALV
+903 LEDERLVLV

-937 ELSRSII
+937 ELGRSII
-944 SKELAINDLLS
+944 NKEMVINELYS
-955 DMQNNNIEPAETEV
+955 DMQANDISPAPPEV
-969 NLPSVGD
+969 SLPSVGD

-1015 FKQLQTRRTNLV
+1015 FKQLQSRRANLV

-1033 ESQRKEKLLNVLTK
+1033 ESQRKQKLVKVLDK
-1047 VNENFKKSYEILS
+1047 VNENFQKSYKILS

-1142 MCRKRSKQAQF
+1142 MCRERSKKAQF

-1184 DFDRERAIELS
+1184 DFDRERAIKLS
-1195 ETESAKNNPLDERIS
+1195 EIESAKDNPLDERIS
-1210 AIALEKQQEADID
+1210 AIALEKQQDAQAD

-1235 SLGGLLNFSEEQ
+1235 SLGGLLNFTEEIAEE
-1247 SDDET
+1247 ET
-1252 TISGLIERA
+1252 TISGLMERA
-1261 NEMTE
+1261 SETSE
-1266 DIQERKD
+1266 DIQERREVSD
-1273 IVAAIDSIEK
+1273 AISSIEEK
-1283 DSAALE
+1283 LE
-1289 DLSQTEQIEEE
+1289 QTAPTEHIEEE

>member
-13 SFRGDVTIPLE
+13 SFRGEVTIPLE

-75 ARSCNVTLVF
+75 ARSCSVTLVF
-85 ANPTLDNGRRRLPIN
+85 ANPSLDNGRRRLPLN

-107 RSIRLTKS
+107 RSIRLTKT
-115 GNVVTNYELNG
+115 GNVVTNYHLNG
-126 EESTQKSFHRILGAA
+126 EESSQKSFHRILGAA

-200 IKLLEDNQKSRLKEL
+200 IKLLEDSQKIRLKEL

-225 KHLVEELSAARV
+225 KDLVEELNQAR
-237 ISFQAS
+237 ITSFQAN

-250 KQYQVNEQAR
+250 KEYQVNEQSR
-260 YLEEANNLDTQVR
+260 YLEEANDLEQQVR
-273 EGSKILLSLDDKIGE
+273 EGSKTLLSLDDQIGE
-288 LQKQIEMLTGGNSEG
+288 LQKQIEELTGGESKG
-303 LNKTIFD
+303 LNKIIFD
-310 LHLKI
+310 LHLRI

-322 ADAESKDLED
+322 SEAESKDIDD
-332 KAELEELTKHLAS
+332 KAEVQELSEQLDGAKSALEE
-345 AQIALQEFVDNLAS
+345 FVNNLNS
-359 AKADLAGSKI
+359 AKQDLEDSKQ
-369 SLQEAQSEES
+369 SLDEAQAEELEI
-379 AVQEIM
+379 QKIM
-385 ESSGDET
+385 ESSGDE
-392 SKLSQQLTKLLGE
+392 SAKFSQQLTSLLTE
-405 LELAT
+405 LDQAT
-410 EALEGAQN
+410 EQLNIAQS

-432 QLAKAQEV
+432 QLAKAQDS
-440 AEDNRLSLGELEL
+440 AEENRLALGELEI
-453 QGEELTGE
+453 QGEELSSNN
-461 GSGVDRSKLSKDL
+461 SGMDRNKLSKDL
-474 INAQRSEEKLVEESQ
+474 INAQRTEERLVGESQ
-489 LIEGKLREAERSRE
+489 LIEGKLREAERTRE
-503 RLRSEME
+503 RLRAEME
-510 NSSGSRGMAGGAAA
+510 NSSGAKGMAGGAAA

-543 LCAPIDASHESAL
+543 LCAPIDSSHENAL
-556 ATAIGGGMTSIVVES
+556 ATAIGGGMTSIVVEN

-579 KWLAER
+579 KWLAEK

-595 NKLTNNRA
+595 NKLNNNRA

-613 PGVVGFAHELLDYDP
+613 PGVIGFAHELLDYDP

-677 KRKMS
+677 KRPMR

-696 RLSNEIEKLQ
+696 KLSGEIEKLE
-706 LMSETVNGALH
+706 LMSDTVSAALH

-722 QQQLRTQINQLTD
+722 QQQLRTKINELTD

-746 SEMKQAKSTYHKSL
+746 AELKQAKSVYNKSL
-760 GEIAE
+760 GEVNGHESKLAE
-765 LESKLNLLED
+765 LEVIASK
-775 LAAQQI
+775 QI
-781 DTLDEKQSQVA
+781 DALDDAQSLVA
-792 DLKVSVASTRETM
+792 DLNVSVAKTREEM

-810 AHLKDRLHAAQ
+810 EHLKDRLHAAQ
-821 MKRLDA
+821 MKRLDS
-827 EGVMAQALASLD
+827 EGLMSKALAALE
-839 SGSEHENLLQE
+839 SGNEHEVLLTQ
-850 RVNDLSSR
+850 RVTDLSSR
-858 ITGLDNGIIA
+858 IESLNSSIIN
-868 RSEMIDNLQAA
+868 RSDMIDNLQAS

-903 LEDERIALV
+903 LEDERLALV

-937 ELSRSII
+937 ELGRSII
-944 SKELAINDLLS
+944 NKEMVINELYS
-955 DMQNNNIEPAETEV
+955 DMQVNGITPASADVT
-969 NLPSVGD
+969 LPSVGD

-1005 EERLDSMKVE
+1005 EERLESMKVE
-1015 FKQLQTRRTNLV
+1015 FKQLQSRRANLV

-1033 ESQRKEKLLNVLTK
+1033 ESQRKAKLIKVLDK
-1047 VNENFKKSYEILS
+1047 VNENFQKSYNILS

-1142 MCRKRSKQAQF
+1142 MCRERSKKAQF

-1184 DFDRERAIELS
+1184 DFDRETAIKLS
-1195 ETESAKNNPLDERIS
+1195 EIESAKDNPLDERIS
-1210 AIALEKQQEADID
+1210 AIALEKQQDAHAD

-1235 SLGGLLNFSEEQ
+1235 SLGGLLNFTEEL
-1247 SDDET
+1247 DGEET
-1252 TISGLIERA
+1252 TMPSLIERA
-1261 NEMTE
+1261 SETTE
-1266 DIQERKD
+1266 DIQERRE
-1273 IVAAIDSIEK
+1273 VADAIDSIDEE
-1283 DSAALE
+1283 LE
-1289 DLSQTEQIEEE
+1289 QLEATDEIEEE
-1300 I
+1300 V

>member
-13 SFRGDVTIPLE
+13 SFRGEVTIPLE

-75 ARSCNVTLVF
+75 ARSCSVTLVF
-85 ANPTLDNGRRRLPIN
+85 ANPSLDNGRRRLPLN

-107 RSIRLTKS
+107 RSIRLTKT
-115 GNVVTNYELNG
+115 GNVVTNYHLNG
-126 EESTQKSFHRILGAA
+126 EESSQKSFHRILGAA

-200 IKLLEDNQKSRLKEL
+200 IKLLEDSQKIRLKEL

-225 KHLVEELSAARV
+225 KDLVEELNQAR
-237 ISFQAS
+237 ITSFQAN

-250 KQYQVNEQAR
+250 KEYQVNEQSR
-260 YLEEANNLDTQVR
+260 YLEEANNLEQQVR
-273 EGSKILLSLDDKIGE
+273 EGSKTLLSLDDQIGE
-288 LQKQIEMLTGGNSEG
+288 LQKQIEELTGGESKG
-303 LNKTIFD
+303 LNKIIFD
-310 LHLKI
+310 LHLRI

-322 ADAESKDLED
+322 SEAESKDIDD
-332 KAELEELTKHLAS
+332 KAEVQELSEQLDGAKSALEE
-345 AQIALQEFVDNLAS
+345 FVNNLNS
-359 AKADLAGSKI
+359 AKQDLEDSKK
-369 SLQEAQSEES
+369 SLDEAQAEELEI
-379 AVQEIM
+379 QKIM
-385 ESSGDET
+385 ESSGDE
-392 SKLSQQLTKLLGE
+392 SAKFSQQLTSLLTE
-405 LELAT
+405 LDQAT
-410 EALEGAQN
+410 EQLNIAQS

-432 QLAKAQEV
+432 QLAKAQES
-440 AEDNRLSLGELEL
+440 AEENRLALGELEI
-453 QGEELTGE
+453 QGEELSSNN
-461 GSGVDRSKLSKDL
+461 SGMDRNKLSKDL
-474 INAQRSEEKLVEESQ
+474 INAQRTEERLVGESQ
-489 LIEGKLREAERSRE
+489 LIEGKLREAERTRE
-503 RLRSEME
+503 RLRAEME
-510 NSSGSRGMAGGAAA
+510 NSSGAKGMAGGAAA

-543 LCAPIDASHESAL
+543 LCAPIDSSHENAL
-556 ATAIGGGMTSIVVES
+556 STAIGGGMTSIVVEN

-579 KWLAER
+579 KWLAEK

-595 NKLTNNRA
+595 NKLNNNRA

-613 PGVVGFAHELLDYDP
+613 PGVIGFAHELLDYDP

-677 KRKMS
+677 KRPMR

-696 RLSNEIEKLQ
+696 KLSSEIEKLE
-706 LMSETVNGALH
+706 LMSDTVSAALH

-722 QQQLRTQINQLTD
+722 QQQLRTKINELTD

-746 SEMKQAKSTYHKSL
+746 AELKQAKSVYNKSL
-760 GEIAE
+760 GEVNGHESKLAE
-765 LESKLNLLED
+765 LEVIASK
-775 LAAQQI
+775 QI
-781 DTLDEKQSQVA
+781 DALDDAQSLVA
-792 DLKVSVASTRETM
+792 DLNVSVAKTREEM

-810 AHLKDRLHAAQ
+810 EHLKDRLHAAQ
-821 MKRLDA
+821 MKRLDS
-827 EGVMAQALASLD
+827 EGLMSKALAALE
-839 SGSEHENLLQE
+839 SGNEHEVLLTQ
-850 RVNDLSSR
+850 RVTDLSSR
-858 ITGLDNGIIA
+858 IESLNSSIIN
-868 RSEMIDNLQAA
+868 RSDMIDNLQAS

-903 LEDERIALV
+903 LEDERLALV

-937 ELSRSII
+937 ELGRSII
-944 SKELAINDLLS
+944 NKEMVINELYS
-955 DMQNNNIEPAETEV
+955 DMQVNGITPASADVT
-969 NLPSVGD
+969 LPSVGD

-1005 EERLDSMKVE
+1005 EERLESMKVE
-1015 FKQLQTRRTNLV
+1015 FKQLQSRRANLV

-1033 ESQRKEKLLNVLTK
+1033 ESQRKSKLIKVLDK
-1047 VNENFKKSYEILS
+1047 VNENFQKSYNILS

-1142 MCRKRSKQAQF
+1142 MCRERSKKAQF

-1184 DFDRERAIELS
+1184 DFDRETAIKLS
-1195 ETESAKNNPLDERIS
+1195 EIESAKDNPLDERIS
-1210 AIALEKQQEADID
+1210 AIALEKQQDAHAD

-1235 SLGGLLNFSEEQ
+1235 SLGGLLNFTEEL
-1247 SDDET
+1247 DGEET
-1252 TISGLIERA
+1252 TMPSLIERA
-1261 NEMTE
+1261 SETTE
-1266 DIQERKD
+1266 DIQERRE
-1273 IVAAIDSIEK
+1273 VAEAIDSIDEEIEQ
-1283 DSAALE
+1283 LE
-1289 DLSQTEQIEEE
+1289 STDQIEEE
-1300 I
+1300 V

>member
-1 MYLKALEVSNFK
+1 M
-13 SFRGDVTIPLE
+13 
-24 RGFTAITGPNGSG
+24 
-37 KSNCGDAIQFVL
+37 
-49 GPRSNKTIR
+49 
-58 AQNSKDLIFNG
+58 
-69 GNNHNA
+69 
-75 ARSCNVTLVF
+75 
-85 ANPTLDNGRRRLPIN
+85 
-100 MDEVRMS
+100 
-107 RSIRLTKS
+107 
-115 GNVVTNYELNG
+115 
-126 EESTQKSFHRILGAA
+126 
-141 NARPDGYNIVLQGD
+141 
-155 VTSLAKMTAKER
+155 
-167 RKVLD
+167 
-172 SVAGVTLY
+172 
-180 DDEIRKA
+180 
-187 DRQKDSVDDYIER
+187 
-200 IKLLEDNQKSRLKEL
+200 
-215 KKQKD
+215 
-220 LAVKV
+220 
-225 KHLVEELSAARV
+225 
-237 ISFQAS
+237 
-243 YASQLAE
+243 
-250 KQYQVNEQAR
+250 EQ
-260 YLEEANNLDTQVR
+260 QVR
-273 EGSKILLSLDDKIGE
+273 EGSKTLLSLDDQIGE
-288 LQKQIEMLTGGNSEG
+288 LQKQIEELTGGESKG
-303 LNKTIFD
+303 LNKIIFD
-310 LHLKI
+310 LHLRI

-322 ADAESKDLED
+322 SEAESKDIDD
-332 KAELEELTKHLAS
+332 KAEVQELSEQLDGAKSALEE
-345 AQIALQEFVDNLAS
+345 FVNNLNS
-359 AKADLAGSKI
+359 AKQDLEDSKQ
-369 SLQEAQSEES
+369 SLDEAQAEELEI
-379 AVQEIM
+379 QKIM
-385 ESSGDET
+385 ESSGDE
-392 SKLSQQLTKLLGE
+392 SAKFSQQLTSLLTE
-405 LELAT
+405 LDQAT
-410 EALEGAQN
+410 EQLNIAQS

-432 QLAKAQEV
+432 QLAKAQES
-440 AEDNRLSLGELEL
+440 AEENRLALGELEI
-453 QGEELTGE
+453 QGEELSSNN
-461 GSGVDRSKLSKDL
+461 SGLDRNKLSKDL
-474 INAQRSEEKLVEESQ
+474 INAQRSEERLVGESQ
-489 LIEGKLREAERSRE
+489 LIEGKLREAERTRE
-503 RLRSEME
+503 RLRAEME
-510 NSSGSRGMAGGAAA
+510 NSSGAKGMAGGAAA

-543 LCAPIDASHESAL
+543 LCAPIDSSHENAL
-556 ATAIGGGMTSIVVES
+556 ATAIGGGMTSIVVEN

-579 KWLAER
+579 KWLAEK

-595 NKLTNNRA
+595 NKLNNNRA

-613 PGVVGFAHELLDYDP
+613 PGVIGFAHELLDYDP

-677 KRKMS
+677 KRPMR

-696 RLSNEIEKLQ
+696 KLSGEIEKLE
-706 LMSETVNGALH
+706 LMSDTVSAALH

-722 QQQLRTQINQLTD
+722 QQQLRTKINELTD

-746 SEMKQAKSTYHKSL
+746 AELKQAKSVYNKSL
-760 GEIAE
+760 GEVNGHESKLAE
-765 LESKLNLLED
+765 LEVIASK
-775 LAAQQI
+775 QI
-781 DTLDEKQSQVA
+781 DALDDAQSLVA
-792 DLKVSVASTRETM
+792 DLNVSVAKTREEM

-810 AHLKDRLHAAQ
+810 EHLKDRLHAAQ
-821 MKRLDA
+821 MKRLDS
-827 EGVMAQALASLD
+827 EGLMSKALAALE
-839 SGSEHENLLQE
+839 SGNEHEVLLTQ
-850 RVNDLSSR
+850 RVTDLSSR
-858 ITGLDNGIIA
+858 IESLNSSIIN
-868 RSEMIDNLQAA
+868 RSDMIDNLQAS

-903 LEDERIALV
+903 LEDERLALV

-937 ELSRSII
+937 ELGRSII
-944 SKELAINDLLS
+944 NKEMVINELYS
-955 DMQNNNIEPAETEV
+955 DMQVNGIAPASADVT
-969 NLPSVGD
+969 LPSVGD

-1005 EERLDSMKVE
+1005 EERLESMKVE
-1015 FKQLQTRRTNLV
+1015 FKQLQSRRANLV

-1033 ESQRKEKLLNVLTK
+1033 ESQRKAKLIKVLDK
-1047 VNENFKKSYEILS
+1047 VNENFQKSYNILS

-1142 MCRKRSKQAQF
+1142 MCRERSKKAQF

-1184 DFDRERAIELS
+1184 DFDRETAIKLS
-1195 ETESAKNNPLDERIS
+1195 EIESAKDNPLDERIS
-1210 AIALEKQQEADID
+1210 AIALEKQQDAHAD

-1235 SLGGLLNFSEEQ
+1235 SLGGLLNFTEE
-1247 SDDET
+1247 SDGEET
-1252 TISGLIERA
+1252 TMPSLIERA
-1261 NEMTE
+1261 SETTE
-1266 DIQERKD
+1266 DIQERRE
-1273 IVAAIDSIEK
+1273 VAEAIDSIDQE
-1283 DSAALE
+1283 LE
-1289 DLSQTEQIEEE
+1289 QLEATDEIEEE
-1300 I
+1300 V

>member
-13 SFRGDVTIPLE
+13 SFRGEVTIPLE

-75 ARSCNVTLVF
+75 ARSCSVTLVF
-85 ANPTLDNGRRRLPIN
+85 ANPSLDNGRRRLPLN

-115 GNVVTNYELNG
+115 GNVVTNYHLNG
-126 EESTQKSFHRILGAA
+126 EESSQKSFHRILGAA

-200 IKLLEDNQKSRLKEL
+200 IKLLEDSQKIRLKEL

-225 KHLVEELSAARV
+225 KDLVEDLNQAR
-237 ISFQAS
+237 ITSYQAS

-250 KQYQVNEQAR
+250 KEYQVNEQSR
-260 YLEEANNLDTQVR
+260 YLEEANNLEQQVR
-273 EGSKILLSLDDKIGE
+273 EGSKTLLSLDDQIGE
-288 LQKQIEMLTGGNSEG
+288 LQKQIEELTGGESKG
-303 LNKTIFD
+303 LNKVIFD
-310 LHLKI
+310 LHLRI

-322 ADAESKDLED
+322 SEAESKDLDD
-332 KAELEELTKHLAS
+332 KAEVEELSSHLDGAKSALEE
-345 AQIALQEFVDNLAS
+345 FVNNLNT
-359 AKADLAGSKI
+359 AKQDLEDSKK
-369 SLQEAQSEES
+369 SLDEAQTEELEI
-379 AVQEIM
+379 QKIM
-385 ESSGDET
+385 ESSGDE
-392 SKLSQQLTKLLGE
+392 SAKFSQQLTSLLSE
-405 LELAT
+405 LEQAT
-410 EALEGAQN
+410 EKLNLAQS

-423 AVQAEVISE
+423 AVQAELISE
-432 QLAKAQEV
+432 QLAKSQET
-440 AEDNRLSLGELEL
+440 AEENRLALGELEL
-453 QGEELTGE
+453 QGEEL
-461 GSGVDRSKLSKDL
+461 SGNNPSTDRNKLSKDL
-474 INAQRSEEKLVEESQ
+474 ITAQRSEEKLVEQSQ
-489 LIEGKLREAERSRE
+489 LVEVKLREAERTRE
-503 RLRSEME
+503 RLRAEME
-510 NSSGSRGMAGGAAA
+510 NSSGAKGMAGGAAA
-524 VISARDSGE
+524 VISARDNGE

-543 LCAPIDASHESAL
+543 LCAPIDSSHESAL
-556 ATAIGGGMTSIVVES
+556 ATAIGGGMTSIVVEN

-579 KWLAER
+579 KWLAEK

-595 NKLTNNRA
+595 NKLNNNRA

-677 KRKMS
+677 KRPMR

-696 RLSNEIEKLQ
+696 KLSSEIAKLE
-706 LMSETVNGALH
+706 LMSETVSAALH
-717 QARRE
+717 QARKE
-722 QQQLRTQINQLTD
+722 QQQLRTKINELTD

-746 SEMKQAKSTYHKSL
+746 AEIKQAKSVYNKSL
-760 GEIAE
+760 GEVNGHE
-765 LESKLNLLED
+765 TKLSDLEMLASK
-775 LAAQQI
+775 QI
-781 DTLDEKQSQVA
+781 DSLDEAQSMVA
-792 DLKVSVASTRETM
+792 DLNEKVSDTRNEM

-810 AHLKDRLHAAQ
+810 EHLKDRLHAAQ
-821 MKRLDA
+821 MKRLDS
-827 EGVMAQALASLD
+827 EGLMSKALAALE
-839 SGSEHENLLQE
+839 SGSEHETLLTE
-850 RVNDLSSR
+850 RVTDLTSR
-858 ITGLDNGIIA
+858 IESLNSSIIS
-868 RSEMIDNLQAA
+868 RSDMIDNLQAS

-903 LEDERIALV
+903 LEDERLVLV

-937 ELSRSII
+937 ELGRSII
-944 SKELAINDLLS
+944 NKEMVINELYS
-955 DMQNNNIEPAETEV
+955 DMQANDISPAPPEV
-969 NLPSVGD
+969 SLPSVGD

-1015 FKQLQTRRTNLV
+1015 FKQLQSRRANLV

-1033 ESQRKEKLLNVLTK
+1033 ESQRKQKLVKVLDK
-1047 VNENFKKSYEILS
+1047 VNENFQKSYKILS

-1142 MCRKRSKQAQF
+1142 MCRERSKKAQF

-1184 DFDRERAIELS
+1184 DFDRERAIKLS
-1195 ETESAKNNPLDERIS
+1195 EIESAKDNPLDERIS
-1210 AIALEKQQEADID
+1210 AIALEKQQDAQAD

-1235 SLGGLLNFSEEQ
+1235 SLGGLLNFTEEIAEE
-1247 SDDET
+1247 ET
-1252 TISGLIERA
+1252 TISGLMERA
-1261 NEMTE
+1261 SETSE
-1266 DIQERKD
+1266 DIQERREVSD
-1273 IVAAIDSIEK
+1273 AISSIEEK
-1283 DSAALE
+1283 LE
-1289 DLSQTEQIEEE
+1289 QTAPTEHIEEE

>member
-13 SFRGDVTIPLE
+13 SFRGEVTIPLE

-75 ARSCNVTLVF
+75 ARSCSVTLVF
-85 ANPTLDNGRRRLPIN
+85 ANPCLDNGRRRLPLN

-107 RSIRLTKS
+107 RSIRLTKT
-115 GNVVTNYELNG
+115 GNVVTNYHLNG
-126 EESTQKSFHRILGAA
+126 EESSQKSFHRILGAA

-200 IKLLEDNQKSRLKEL
+200 IKLLEDSQKIRLKEL

-225 KHLVEELSAARV
+225 KDLVEELNQAR
-237 ISFQAS
+237 ITSFQAN

-250 KQYQVNEQAR
+250 KEYQVNEQSR
-260 YLEEANNLDTQVR
+260 YLEEANNLEQQVR
-273 EGSKILLSLDDKIGE
+273 EGSKTLLSLDDQIGE
-288 LQKQIEMLTGGNSEG
+288 LQKQIEELTGGESKG
-303 LNKTIFD
+303 LNKIIFD
-310 LHLKI
+310 LHLRI

-322 ADAESKDLED
+322 SEAESKDIDD
-332 KAELEELTKHLAS
+332 KAEVQELSEQLDGAKSALEE
-345 AQIALQEFVDNLAS
+345 FVNNLNS
-359 AKADLAGSKI
+359 AKQDLEDSKQ
-369 SLQEAQSEES
+369 SLDEAQAEELEI
-379 AVQEIM
+379 QKIM
-385 ESSGDET
+385 ESSGDE
-392 SKLSQQLTKLLGE
+392 SAKFSQQLTSLLTE
-405 LELAT
+405 LDQAT
-410 EALEGAQN
+410 EQLNIAQS

-432 QLAKAQEV
+432 QLAKAQES
-440 AEDNRLSLGELEL
+440 AEENRLALGELEI
-453 QGEELTGE
+453 QGEELSSNN
-461 GSGVDRSKLSKDL
+461 SGMDRNKLSKDL
-474 INAQRSEEKLVEESQ
+474 INAQRTEERLVGESQ
-489 LIEGKLREAERSRE
+489 LIEGKLREAERARE
-503 RLRSEME
+503 RLRAEME
-510 NSSGSRGMAGGAAA
+510 NSSGAKGMAGGAAA

-543 LCAPIDASHESAL
+543 LCAPIDSSHENAL
-556 ATAIGGGMTSIVVES
+556 ATAIGGGMTSIVVEN

-579 KWLAER
+579 KWLAEK

-595 NKLTNNRA
+595 NKLNNNRA

-613 PGVVGFAHELLDYDP
+613 PGVIGFAHELLDYDP

-677 KRKMS
+677 KRPMR

-696 RLSNEIEKLQ
+696 KLSGEIEKLE
-706 LMSETVNGALH
+706 LMSDTVSAALH

-722 QQQLRTQINQLTD
+722 QQQLRTKINELTD

-746 SEMKQAKSTYHKSL
+746 AELKQAKSVYNKSL
-760 GEIAE
+760 GEVNGHESKLAE
-765 LESKLNLLED
+765 LEVIASK
-775 LAAQQI
+775 QI
-781 DTLDEKQSQVA
+781 DALDDAQSLVA
-792 DLKVSVASTRETM
+792 DLNVSVAKTREEM

-810 AHLKDRLHAAQ
+810 EHLKDRLHAAQ
-821 MKRLDA
+821 MKRLDS
-827 EGVMAQALASLD
+827 EGLMSKALAALE
-839 SGSEHENLLQE
+839 SGNEHEVLLTQ
-850 RVNDLSSR
+850 RVTDLSSR
-858 ITGLDNGIIA
+858 IESLNSSIIN
-868 RSEMIDNLQAA
+868 RSDMIDNLQAS

-903 LEDERIALV
+903 LEDERLALV

-937 ELSRSII
+937 ELGRSII
-944 SKELAINDLLS
+944 NKEMVINELYS
-955 DMQNNNIEPAETEV
+955 DMQVNGITPAGADVT
-969 NLPSVGD
+969 LPSVGD

-1005 EERLDSMKVE
+1005 EERLESMKVE
-1015 FKQLQTRRTNLV
+1015 FKQLQSRRANLV

-1033 ESQRKEKLLNVLTK
+1033 ESQRKAKLIKVLDK
-1047 VNENFKKSYEILS
+1047 VNENFQKSYNILS

-1142 MCRKRSKQAQF
+1142 MCRERSKKAQF

-1184 DFDRERAIELS
+1184 DFDRETAIKLS
-1195 ETESAKNNPLDERIS
+1195 EIESAKDNPLDERIS
-1210 AIALEKQQEADID
+1210 AIALEKQQDAHAD

-1235 SLGGLLNFSEEQ
+1235 SLGGLLNFTEEL
-1247 SDDET
+1247 DGEET
-1252 TISGLIERA
+1252 TMPSLIERA
-1261 NEMTE
+1261 SETTE
-1266 DIQERKD
+1266 DIQERRE
-1273 IVAAIDSIEK
+1273 VAEAIDSIDEEIEQ
-1283 DSAALE
+1283 LE
-1289 DLSQTEQIEEE
+1289 STEQIEEE
-1300 I
+1300 F

>member
-13 SFRGDVTIPLE
+13 SFRGEVTIPLE

-75 ARSCNVTLVF
+75 ARSCSVTLVF
-85 ANPTLDNGRRRLPIN
+85 ANPSLDNGRRRLPLN

-107 RSIRLTKS
+107 RSIRLTKT
-115 GNVVTNYELNG
+115 GNVVTNYHLNG
-126 EESTQKSFHRILGAA
+126 EESSQKSFHRILGAA

-200 IKLLEDNQKSRLKEL
+200 IKLLEDSQKIRLKEL

-225 KHLVEELSAARV
+225 KDLVEELNQARV
-237 ISFQAS
+237 TSFQAN

-250 KQYQVNEQAR
+250 KEYQVNEQSR
-260 YLEEANNLDTQVR
+260 YLEEANNLEQQVR
-273 EGSKILLSLDDKIGE
+273 EGSKTLLSLDDQIGE
-288 LQKQIEMLTGGNSEG
+288 LQKQIEELTGGESKG
-303 LNKTIFD
+303 LNKIIFD
-310 LHLKI
+310 LHLRI

-322 ADAESKDLED
+322 SEAESKDIDD
-332 KAELEELTKHLAS
+332 KAEVQELSEQLDGAKSALEE
-345 AQIALQEFVDNLAS
+345 FVNNLNS
-359 AKADLAGSKI
+359 AKQDLEDSKQ
-369 SLQEAQSEES
+369 SLDEAQAEELEI
-379 AVQEIM
+379 QKIM
-385 ESSGDET
+385 ESSGDE
-392 SKLSQQLTKLLGE
+392 SAKFSQQLTSLLTE
-405 LELAT
+405 LDQAT
-410 EALEGAQN
+410 EQLNIAQS

-432 QLAKAQEV
+432 QLAKAQES
-440 AEDNRLSLGELEL
+440 AEENRLALGELEI
-453 QGEELTGE
+453 QGEELSSNN
-461 GSGVDRSKLSKDL
+461 SGLDRNKLSKDL
-474 INAQRSEEKLVEESQ
+474 INAQRTEERLVGESQ
-489 LIEGKLREAERSRE
+489 LIEGKLREAERTRE
-503 RLRSEME
+503 RLRAEME
-510 NSSGSRGMAGGAAA
+510 NSSGAKGMAGGAAA

-543 LCAPIDASHESAL
+543 LCAPIDSSHENAL
-556 ATAIGGGMTSIVVES
+556 ATAIGGGMTSIVVEN

-579 KWLAER
+579 KWLAEK

-595 NKLTNNRA
+595 NKLNNNRA

-613 PGVVGFAHELLDYDP
+613 PGVIGFAHELLDYDP

-677 KRKMS
+677 KRPMR

-696 RLSNEIEKLQ
+696 KLSGEIEKLE
-706 LMSETVNGALH
+706 LMSDTVSAALH

-722 QQQLRTQINQLTD
+722 QQQLRTKINELTD

-746 SEMKQAKSTYHKSL
+746 AELKQAKSVYNKSL
-760 GEIAE
+760 GEVNGHESKLAE
-765 LESKLNLLED
+765 LEVIASK
-775 LAAQQI
+775 QI
-781 DTLDEKQSQVA
+781 DALDDAQSLVA
-792 DLKVSVASTRETM
+792 DLNVSVAKTREEM

-810 AHLKDRLHAAQ
+810 EHLKDRLHAAQ
-821 MKRLDA
+821 MKRLDS
-827 EGVMAQALASLD
+827 EGLMSKALAALE
-839 SGSEHENLLQE
+839 SGNEHEVLLTQ
-850 RVNDLSSR
+850 RVTDLSSR
-858 ITGLDNGIIA
+858 IESLNSSIIN
-868 RSEMIDNLQAA
+868 RSDMIDNLQAS

-903 LEDERIALV
+903 LEDERLALV

-937 ELSRSII
+937 ELGRSII
-944 SKELAINDLLS
+944 NKEMVINELYS
-955 DMQNNNIEPAETEV
+955 DMQVNGIAPASADVT
-969 NLPSVGD
+969 LPSVGD

-1005 EERLDSMKVE
+1005 EERLESMKVE
-1015 FKQLQTRRTNLV
+1015 FKQLQSRRANLV

-1033 ESQRKEKLLNVLTK
+1033 ESQRKAKLIKVLDK
-1047 VNENFKKSYEILS
+1047 VNENFQKSYNILS

-1142 MCRKRSKQAQF
+1142 MCRERSKKAQF

-1184 DFDRERAIELS
+1184 DFDRETAIKLS
-1195 ETESAKNNPLDERIS
+1195 EIESAKDNPLDERIS
-1210 AIALEKQQEADID
+1210 AIALEKQQDAHAD

-1235 SLGGLLNFSEEQ
+1235 SLGGLLNFTEE
-1247 SDDET
+1247 SDGEET
-1252 TISGLIERA
+1252 TMPSLIERA
-1261 NEMTE
+1261 SETTE
-1266 DIQERKD
+1266 DIQERRE
-1273 IVAAIDSIEK
+1273 VAEAIDSIDEE
-1283 DSAALE
+1283 LE
-1289 DLSQTEQIEEE
+1289 QLEATDEIEEE
-1300 I
+1300 V

>member
-13 SFRGDVTIPLE
+13 SFRGEVTIPLE

-75 ARSCNVTLVF
+75 ARSCSVTLVF
-85 ANPTLDNGRRRLPIN
+85 ANPCLDNGRRRLPLN

-107 RSIRLTKS
+107 RSIRLTKT
-115 GNVVTNYELNG
+115 GNVVTNYHLNG
-126 EESTQKSFHRILGAA
+126 EESSQKSFHRILGAA

-200 IKLLEDNQKSRLKEL
+200 IKLLEDSQKIRLKEL

-225 KHLVEELSAARV
+225 KDLVEELNQAR
-237 ISFQAS
+237 ITSFQAN

-250 KQYQVNEQAR
+250 KEYQVNEQSR
-260 YLEEANNLDTQVR
+260 YLEEANNLEQQVR
-273 EGSKILLSLDDKIGE
+273 EGSKTLLSLDDQIGE
-288 LQKQIEMLTGGNSEG
+288 LQKQIEELTGGESKG
-303 LNKTIFD
+303 LNKIIFD
-310 LHLKI
+310 LHLRI

-322 ADAESKDLED
+322 SEAESKDIDD
-332 KAELEELTKHLAS
+332 KAEVQELSEQLDGAKSALEE
-345 AQIALQEFVDNLAS
+345 FVNNLNS
-359 AKADLAGSKI
+359 AKQDLEDSKQ
-369 SLQEAQSEES
+369 SLDEAQAEELEI
-379 AVQEIM
+379 QKIM
-385 ESSGDET
+385 ESSGDE
-392 SKLSQQLTKLLGE
+392 SAKFSQQLTSLLTE
-405 LELAT
+405 LDQAT
-410 EALEGAQN
+410 EQLNIAQS

-432 QLAKAQEV
+432 QLAKAQES
-440 AEDNRLSLGELEL
+440 AEENRLALGELEI
-453 QGEELTGE
+453 QGEELSSNN
-461 GSGVDRSKLSKDL
+461 SGLDRNKLSKDL
-474 INAQRSEEKLVEESQ
+474 INAQRTEERLVGESQ
-489 LIEGKLREAERSRE
+489 LIEGKLREAERTRE
-503 RLRSEME
+503 RLRAEME
-510 NSSGSRGMAGGAAA
+510 NSSGAKGMAGGAAA

-543 LCAPIDASHESAL
+543 LCAPIDSSHENAL
-556 ATAIGGGMTSIVVES
+556 ATAIGGGMTSIVVEN

-579 KWLAER
+579 KWLAEK

-595 NKLTNNRA
+595 NKLNNNRA

-613 PGVVGFAHELLDYDP
+613 PGVIGFAHELLDYDP

-677 KRKMS
+677 KRPMR

-696 RLSNEIEKLQ
+696 KLSGEIEKLE
-706 LMSETVNGALH
+706 LMSDTVSAALH

-722 QQQLRTQINQLTD
+722 QQQLRTKINELTD

-746 SEMKQAKSTYHKSL
+746 AELKQAKSVYNKSL
-760 GEIAE
+760 GEVNGHESKLAE
-765 LESKLNLLED
+765 LEVIASK
-775 LAAQQI
+775 QI
-781 DTLDEKQSQVA
+781 DALDDAQSLVA
-792 DLKVSVASTRETM
+792 DLNVSVAKTREEM

-810 AHLKDRLHAAQ
+810 EHLKDRLHAAQ
-821 MKRLDA
+821 MKRLDS
-827 EGVMAQALASLD
+827 EGLMSKALAALE
-839 SGSEHENLLQE
+839 SGNEHEVLLTQ
-850 RVNDLSSR
+850 RVTDLSSR
-858 ITGLDNGIIA
+858 IESLNSSIIN
-868 RSEMIDNLQAA
+868 RSDMIDNLQAS

-903 LEDERIALV
+903 LEDERLALV

-937 ELSRSII
+937 ELGRSII
-944 SKELAINDLLS
+944 NKEMVINELYS
-955 DMQNNNIEPAETEV
+955 DMQVNGIAPASADVT
-969 NLPSVGD
+969 LPSVGD

-1005 EERLDSMKVE
+1005 EERLESMKVE
-1015 FKQLQTRRTNLV
+1015 FKQLQSRRANLV

-1033 ESQRKEKLLNVLTK
+1033 ESQRKAKLIKVLDK
-1047 VNENFKKSYEILS
+1047 VNENFQKSYNILS

-1142 MCRKRSKQAQF
+1142 MCRERSKKAQF

-1184 DFDRERAIELS
+1184 DFDRETAIKLS
-1195 ETESAKNNPLDERIS
+1195 EIESAKDNPLDERIS
-1210 AIALEKQQEADID
+1210 AIALEKQQDAHAD

-1235 SLGGLLNFSEEQ
+1235 SLGGLLNFTEEL
-1247 SDDET
+1247 DGEET
-1252 TISGLIERA
+1252 TMPSLIERA
-1261 NEMTE
+1261 SETTE
-1266 DIQERKD
+1266 DIQERRE
-1273 IVAAIDSIEK
+1273 VAEAIDSIDEE
-1283 DSAALE
+1283 LE
-1289 DLSQTEQIEEE
+1289 QLEATDEIEEE
-1300 I
+1300 V

>member
-13 SFRGDVTIPLE
+13 SFRGEVTIPLE

-75 ARSCNVTLVF
+75 ARSCSVTLVF
-85 ANPTLDNGRRRLPIN
+85 ANPSLDNGRRRLPLN

-115 GNVVTNYELNG
+115 GNVVTNYHLNG
-126 EESTQKSFHRILGAA
+126 EESSQKSFHRILGAA

-200 IKLLEDNQKSRLKEL
+200 IKLLEDSQKIRLKEL

-225 KHLVEELSAARV
+225 KHLVEDLTQAR
-237 ISFQAS
+237 ITSYQAN

-250 KQYQVNEQAR
+250 KEYQVNEQSR
-260 YLEEANNLDTQVR
+260 YLEEANNLEQQVR
-273 EGSKILLSLDDKIGE
+273 EGSKTLLSLDDQIGE
-288 LQKQIEMLTGGNSEG
+288 LQKQIEELTGGESKG
-303 LNKTIFD
+303 LNKVIFD
-310 LHLKI
+310 LHLRI

-322 ADAESKDLED
+322 SEAESKDVDD
-332 KAELEELTKHLAS
+332 KAEIEELSSHLDGAKSALEE
-345 AQIALQEFVDNLAS
+345 FVNNLNT
-359 AKADLAGSKI
+359 AKQDLEDSKK
-369 SLQEAQSEES
+369 SLNEAQAEES
-379 AVQEIM
+379 EIQKIM
-385 ESSGDET
+385 ESSGDE
-392 SKLSQQLTKLLGE
+392 SAKFSQQLTSLLSE
-405 LELAT
+405 LEQAT
-410 EALEGAQN
+410 EKLNLAQN

-423 AVQAEVISE
+423 AVQAELISE
-432 QLAKAQEV
+432 QLAKAQEA
-440 AEDNRLSLGELEL
+440 AEENRLALGELEL
-453 QGEELTGE
+453 QGQEL
-461 GSGVDRSKLSKDL
+461 SGNNPSMDRNKLSKDL
-474 INAQRSEEKLVEESQ
+474 ITAQRSEEKLVEESQ
-489 LIEGKLREAERSRE
+489 LIEVKLREAERTRE
-503 RLRSEME
+503 RLRAEME
-510 NSSGSRGMAGGAAA
+510 NSSGAKGMAGGAAA
-524 VISARDSGE
+524 VISARDNGE
-533 LTGIIGTIAE
+533 LTGIVGTIAE
-543 LCAPIDASHESAL
+543 LCAPIDSSHESAL
-556 ATAIGGGMTSIVVES
+556 ATAIGGGMTSIVVEN

-595 NKLTNNRA
+595 NKLNNNRA

-677 KRKMS
+677 KRPMR

-696 RLSNEIEKLQ
+696 KLSGEIEKLE
-706 LMSETVNGALH
+706 LMSETVTAALH
-717 QARRE
+717 QARKE
-722 QQQLRTQINQLTD
+722 QQQLRTKINELTD

-746 SEMKQAKSTYHKSL
+746 AEIKQAKSVYNKSL
-760 GEIAE
+760 GEVNGHE
-765 LESKLNLLED
+765 TKLSDLEMLASK
-775 LAAQQI
+775 QI
-781 DTLDEKQSQVA
+781 DALDEAQSLVA
-792 DLKVSVASTRETM
+792 DLNVSVANTRNEM

-810 AHLKDRLHAAQ
+810 EHLKDRLHAAQ
-821 MKRLDA
+821 MKRLDS
-827 EGVMAQALASLD
+827 EGLMSKALAALE
-839 SGSEHENLLQE
+839 SGSEHETLLSE
-850 RVNDLSSR
+850 RVTDLTSR
-858 ITGLDNGIIA
+858 IASLNSSIIS
-868 RSEMIDNLQAA
+868 RSDMIDNLQAS

-903 LEDERIALV
+903 LEDERLTLV

-937 ELSRSII
+937 ELGRSII
-944 SKELAINDLLS
+944 NKEMVINELYS
-955 DMQNNNIEPAETEV
+955 DMQANDISPAAPEV
-969 NLPSVGD
+969 SLPSVGD

-1005 EERLDSMKVE
+1005 EERLESMKVE
-1015 FKQLQTRRTNLV
+1015 FKQLQSRRANLV

-1033 ESQRKEKLLNVLTK
+1033 ESQRKQKLVKVLNK
-1047 VNENFKKSYEILS
+1047 VNENFQKSYKILS

-1142 MCRKRSKQAQF
+1142 MCRERSKKAQF

-1184 DFDRERAIELS
+1184 DFDRERAIKLS
-1195 ETESAKNNPLDERIS
+1195 EIESAKDNPLDERIN
-1210 AIALEKQQEADID
+1210 AIALEKQQDAEAD

-1235 SLGGLLNFSEEQ
+1235 SLGGLLNFTEETTEE
-1247 SDDET
+1247 ET
-1252 TISGLIERA
+1252 TISGLMERA
-1261 NEMTE
+1261 SETSE
-1266 DIQERKD
+1266 DIQERRD
-1273 IVAAIDSIEK
+1273 VSVAISSIEEE
-1283 DSAALE
+1283 LE
-1289 DLSQTEQIEEE
+1289 QQAPTEHIEEE

>member
-13 SFRGDVTIPLE
+13 SFRGEVTIPLE

-75 ARSCNVTLVF
+75 ARSCSVTLVF
-85 ANPTLDNGRRRLPIN
+85 ANPSLDNGRRRLPLN

-107 RSIRLTKS
+107 RSIRLTKT
-115 GNVVTNYELNG
+115 GNVVTNYHLNG
-126 EESTQKSFHRILGAA
+126 EESSQKSFHRILGAA

-200 IKLLEDNQKSRLKEL
+200 IKLLEDSQKIRLKEL

-225 KHLVEELSAARV
+225 KDLVEELNQAR
-237 ISFQAS
+237 ITSFQAN

-250 KQYQVNEQAR
+250 KEYQVNEQSR
-260 YLEEANNLDTQVR
+260 YLEEANNLEQQVR
-273 EGSKILLSLDDKIGE
+273 EGSKTLLSLDDQIGE
-288 LQKQIEMLTGGNSEG
+288 LQKQIEELTGGESKG
-303 LNKTIFD
+303 LNKIIFD
-310 LHLKI
+310 LHLRI

-322 ADAESKDLED
+322 SEAESKDIDD
-332 KAELEELTKHLAS
+332 KAEVQELSEQLDGAKSALEE
-345 AQIALQEFVDNLAS
+345 FVNNLNS
-359 AKADLAGSKI
+359 AKQDLEDSKK
-369 SLQEAQSEES
+369 SLDEAQAEELEI
-379 AVQEIM
+379 QKIM
-385 ESSGDET
+385 ESSGDE
-392 SKLSQQLTKLLGE
+392 SAKFSQQLTSLLTE
-405 LELAT
+405 LDQAT
-410 EALEGAQN
+410 EQLNIAQS

-432 QLAKAQEV
+432 QLAKAQES
-440 AEDNRLSLGELEL
+440 AEENRLALGELEI
-453 QGEELTGE
+453 QGEELSSNN
-461 GSGVDRSKLSKDL
+461 SGLDRNKLSKDL
-474 INAQRSEEKLVEESQ
+474 INAQRTEERLVGESQ
-489 LIEGKLREAERSRE
+489 LIEGKLREAERTRE
-503 RLRSEME
+503 RLRAEME
-510 NSSGSRGMAGGAAA
+510 NSSGAKGMAGGAAA

-543 LCAPIDASHESAL
+543 LCAPIDSSHENAL
-556 ATAIGGGMTSIVVES
+556 ATAIGGGMTSIVVEN

-579 KWLAER
+579 KWLAEK

-595 NKLTNNRA
+595 NKLNNNRA

-613 PGVVGFAHELLDYDP
+613 PGVIGFAHELLDYDP

-677 KRKMS
+677 KRPMR

-696 RLSNEIEKLQ
+696 KLSGEIEKLE
-706 LMSETVNGALH
+706 LMSDTVSAALH

-722 QQQLRTQINQLTD
+722 QQQLRTKINELTD

-746 SEMKQAKSTYHKSL
+746 AELKQAKSVYNKSL
-760 GEIAE
+760 GEVNGHESKLAE
-765 LESKLNLLED
+765 LEVIASK
-775 LAAQQI
+775 QI
-781 DTLDEKQSQVA
+781 DALDDAQSLVA
-792 DLKVSVASTRETM
+792 DLNVSVAKTREEM

-810 AHLKDRLHAAQ
+810 EHLKDRLHAAQ
-821 MKRLDA
+821 MKRLDS
-827 EGVMAQALASLD
+827 EGLMSKALAALE
-839 SGSEHENLLQE
+839 SGNEHEVLLTQ
-850 RVNDLSSR
+850 RVTDLSSR
-858 ITGLDNGIIA
+858 IESLNSSIIN
-868 RSEMIDNLQAA
+868 RSDMIDNLQAS

-903 LEDERIALV
+903 LEDERLALV

-937 ELSRSII
+937 ELGRSII
-944 SKELAINDLLS
+944 NKEMVINELYS
-955 DMQNNNIEPAETEV
+955 DMQVNGIAPASADVT
-969 NLPSVGD
+969 LPSVGD

-1005 EERLDSMKVE
+1005 EERLESMKVE
-1015 FKQLQTRRTNLV
+1015 FKQLQSRRANLV

-1033 ESQRKEKLLNVLTK
+1033 ESQRKAKLIKVLDK
-1047 VNENFKKSYEILS
+1047 VNENFQKSYNILS

-1142 MCRKRSKQAQF
+1142 MCRERSKKAQF

-1184 DFDRERAIELS
+1184 DFDRETAIKLS
-1195 ETESAKNNPLDERIS
+1195 EIESAKDNPLDERIS
-1210 AIALEKQQEADID
+1210 AIALEKQQDAHAD

-1235 SLGGLLNFSEEQ
+1235 SLGGLLNFTEE
-1247 SDDET
+1247 SDGEET
-1252 TISGLIERA
+1252 TMPSLIERA
-1261 NEMTE
+1261 SETTE
-1266 DIQERKD
+1266 DIQERRE
-1273 IVAAIDSIEK
+1273 VAEAIDSIDEE
-1283 DSAALE
+1283 LE
-1289 DLSQTEQIEEE
+1289 QLEATDQIEEE
-1300 I
+1300 V

>member
-13 SFRGDVTIPLE
+13 SFRGEVTIPLE

-75 ARSCNVTLVF
+75 ARSCSVTLVF
-85 ANPTLDNGRRRLPIN
+85 ANPALDNGRRRLPLN

-107 RSIRLTKS
+107 RSIRLTKT
-115 GNVVTNYELNG
+115 GNVVTNYHLNG
-126 EESTQKSFHRILGAA
+126 EESSQKSFHRILGAA

-187 DRQKDSVDDYIER
+187 ERQKDSVDDYIER
-200 IKLLEDNQKSRLKEL
+200 IKLLEDSQKVRLKEL

-225 KHLVEELSAARV
+225 KDLVEELNQAR
-237 ISFQAS
+237 ITSFQAN

-250 KQYQVNEQAR
+250 KEYQVNEQSR
-260 YLEEANNLDTQVR
+260 YLEEANSLEQQVR
-273 EGSKILLSLDDKIGE
+273 EGSKTLLSLDDQIGE
-288 LQKQIEMLTGGNSEG
+288 LQKQIEELTGGESKG
-303 LNKTIFD
+303 LNKVIFD
-310 LHLKI
+310 LHLRI

-322 ADAESKDLED
+322 SEAEAKDLED
-332 KAELEELTKHLAS
+332 KSEVQELSEQLDGAKVALEEFVANLNSAKQDLEDSEKSLGEAQAEELE
-345 AQIALQEFVDNLAS
+345 
-359 AKADLAGSKI
+359 
-369 SLQEAQSEES
+369 
-379 AVQEIM
+379 VQKIM
-385 ESSGDET
+385 ESSGDE
-392 SKLSQQLTKLLGE
+392 SAKFSQQLTSLLSE
-405 LELAT
+405 LEQAT
-410 EALEGAQN
+410 EQLNSAQN

-423 AVQAEVISE
+423 AVQAELISE
-432 QLAKAQEV
+432 QLSKSQET
-440 AEDNRLSLGELEL
+440 AEENRLALGELEL
-453 QGEELTGE
+453 QGEELS
-461 GSGVDRSKLSKDL
+461 GSNSSLDRNKLSKDL
-474 INAQRSEEKLVEESQ
+474 ITAQRSEEKLVEESQ
-489 LIEGKLREAERSRE
+489 LIENKLREAERTRE
-503 RLRSEME
+503 RLRAEME
-510 NSSGSRGMAGGAAA
+510 NSSGAKGMAGGAAA
-524 VISARDSGE
+524 VISARDNGE

-543 LCAPIDASHESAL
+543 LCAPIDSSHESAL
-556 ATAIGGGMTSIVVES
+556 ATAIGGGMTSIVVEN

-579 KWLAER
+579 KWLAEK

-595 NKLTNNRA
+595 NKLNNNRA

-613 PGVVGFAHELLDYDP
+613 PGVIGFAHELLDYDP

-677 KRKMS
+677 KRPMR

-696 RLSNEIEKLQ
+696 KLSGEIEKLE
-706 LMSETVNGALH
+706 LMSETVSAALH

-722 QQQLRTQINQLTD
+722 QQQLRTKINELTD

-746 SEMKQAKSTYHKSL
+746 AELKQAKSAYNKSL
-760 GEIAE
+760 GEVNGHETKLAE
-765 LESKLNLLED
+765 LEVIASK
-775 LAAQQI
+775 QI
-781 DTLDEKQSQVA
+781 DALDDAQSVVA
-792 DLKVSVASTRETM
+792 DLNVSVTSTREEM

-810 AHLKDRLHAAQ
+810 EHLKDRLHAAQ

-827 EGVMAQALASLD
+827 EGLMSKARTALE
-839 SGSEHENLLQE
+839 SGNEHETLLTQ
-850 RVNDLSSR
+850 RVNDLSTR
-858 ITGLDNGIIA
+858 IESLNASIIT
-868 RSEMIDNLQAA
+868 RSDMIDNLQAS

-937 ELSRSII
+937 ELGRSII
-944 SKELAINDLLS
+944 NKEMVINELYS
-955 DMQNNNIEPAETEV
+955 DMQVNGVSPAPPEV
-969 NLPSVGD
+969 SLPSVGD
-976 AEKRVRSLERA
+976 AEKRVRSLERS

-1005 EERLDSMKVE
+1005 EERLESMKVE
-1015 FKQLQTRRTNLV
+1015 FKQLQSRRANLV

-1033 ESQRKEKLLNVLTK
+1033 ESQRKAKLIRVLDK
-1047 VNENFKKSYEILS
+1047 VNENFQKSYKTLS

-1134 INAERIAE
+1134 INAERIAQ
-1142 MCRKRSKQAQF
+1142 MCRERSKKAQF

-1184 DFDRERAIELS
+1184 DFDRERAIKLS
-1195 ETESAKNNPLDERIS
+1195 EIESAKDNPLDERIS
-1210 AIALEKQQEADID
+1210 AIALEKQQDAQAD

-1235 SLGGLLNFSEEQ
+1235 SLGGLLNFTEEI
-1247 SDDET
+1247 DEEET
-1252 TISGLIERA
+1252 TISGLMERA

-1266 DIQERKD
+1266 DIQERRE
-1273 IVAAIDSIEK
+1273 VSEAIDSIEQE
-1283 DSAALE
+1283 LE
-1289 DLSQTEQIEEE
+1289 QLENEEHIKEE

>member
-13 SFRGDVTIPLE
+13 SFRGEVTIPLE

-75 ARSCNVTLVF
+75 ARSCSVTLVF
-85 ANPTLDNGRRRLPIN
+85 ANPSLDNGRRRLPLN

-115 GNVVTNYELNG
+115 GNVVTNYHLNG
-126 EESTQKSFHRILGAA
+126 EESSQKSFHRILGAA

-200 IKLLEDNQKSRLKEL
+200 IKLLEDSQKIRLKEL

-225 KHLVEELSAARV
+225 KDLVEDLNQAR
-237 ISFQAS
+237 ITSYQAS

-250 KQYQVNEQAR
+250 KEYQVNEQSR
-260 YLEEANNLDTQVR
+260 YLEEANNLEQQVR
-273 EGSKILLSLDDKIGE
+273 EGSKTLLSLDDQIGE
-288 LQKQIEMLTGGNSEG
+288 LQKQIEELTGGESKG
-303 LNKTIFD
+303 LNKVIFD
-310 LHLKI
+310 LHLRI

-322 ADAESKDLED
+322 SEAESKDLDD
-332 KAELEELTKHLAS
+332 KAEVEELSSHLDGAKSALEE
-345 AQIALQEFVDNLAS
+345 FVNNLNT
-359 AKADLAGSKI
+359 AKQDLEDSKK
-369 SLQEAQSEES
+369 SLDEAQTEELEI
-379 AVQEIM
+379 QKIM
-385 ESSGDET
+385 ESSGDE
-392 SKLSQQLTKLLGE
+392 SAKFSQQLTSLLSE
-405 LELAT
+405 LEQAT
-410 EALEGAQN
+410 EKLNLAQS

-423 AVQAEVISE
+423 AVQAELISE
-432 QLAKAQEV
+432 QLAKSQET
-440 AEDNRLSLGELEL
+440 AEENRLALGELEL
-453 QGEELTGE
+453 QGQEL
-461 GSGVDRSKLSKDL
+461 SGNNPSTDRNKLSKDL
-474 INAQRSEEKLVEESQ
+474 ITAQRSEEKLVEQSQ
-489 LIEGKLREAERSRE
+489 LVEVKLREAERTRE
-503 RLRSEME
+503 RLRAEME
-510 NSSGSRGMAGGAAA
+510 NSSGAKGMAGGAAA
-524 VISARDSGE
+524 VISARDNGE

-543 LCAPIDASHESAL
+543 LCAPIDSSHESAL
-556 ATAIGGGMTSIVVES
+556 ATAIGGGMTSIVVEN

-579 KWLAER
+579 KWLAEK

-595 NKLTNNRA
+595 NKLNNNRA

-677 KRKMS
+677 KRPMR

-696 RLSNEIEKLQ
+696 KLSSEIAKLE
-706 LMSETVNGALH
+706 LMSETVSAALH
-717 QARRE
+717 QARKE
-722 QQQLRTQINQLTD
+722 QQQLRTKINELTD

-746 SEMKQAKSTYHKSL
+746 AEIKQAKSVYNKSL
-760 GEIAE
+760 GEVNGHE
-765 LESKLNLLED
+765 TKLSDLEMLASK
-775 LAAQQI
+775 QI
-781 DTLDEKQSQVA
+781 DSLDEAQSIVA
-792 DLKVSVASTRETM
+792 DLNEKVSDTRNEM

-810 AHLKDRLHAAQ
+810 EHLKDRLHAAQ
-821 MKRLDA
+821 MKRLDS
-827 EGVMAQALASLD
+827 EGLMSKALAALE
-839 SGSEHENLLQE
+839 SGSEHETLLTE
-850 RVNDLSSR
+850 RVTDLTSR
-858 ITGLDNGIIA
+858 IESLNSSIIS
-868 RSEMIDNLQAA
+868 RSDMIDNLQAS

-903 LEDERIALV
+903 LEDERLVLV

-937 ELSRSII
+937 ELGRSII
-944 SKELAINDLLS
+944 NKEMVINELYS
-955 DMQNNNIEPAETEV
+955 DMQANDISPAPPEV
-969 NLPSVGD
+969 SLPSVGD

-1015 FKQLQTRRTNLV
+1015 FKQLQSRRANLV

-1033 ESQRKEKLLNVLTK
+1033 ESQRKQKLVKVLDK
-1047 VNENFKKSYEILS
+1047 VNENFQKSYKILS

-1142 MCRKRSKQAQF
+1142 MCRERSKKAQF

-1184 DFDRERAIELS
+1184 DFDRERAIKLS
-1195 ETESAKNNPLDERIS
+1195 EIESAKDNPLDERIS
-1210 AIALEKQQEADID
+1210 AIALEKQQDAQAD

-1235 SLGGLLNFSEEQ
+1235 SLGGLLNFTEEIAEE
-1247 SDDET
+1247 ET
-1252 TISGLIERA
+1252 TISGLMERA
-1261 NEMTE
+1261 SETSE
-1266 DIQERKD
+1266 DIQERREVSD
-1273 IVAAIDSIEK
+1273 AISSIEEK
-1283 DSAALE
+1283 LE
-1289 DLSQTEQIEEE
+1289 QTAPTEHIEEE

>member
-13 SFRGDVTIPLE
+13 SFRGEVTIPLE

-75 ARSCNVTLVF
+75 ARSCSVTLVF
-85 ANPTLDNGRRRLPIN
+85 ANPSLDNGRRRLPLN

-115 GNVVTNYELNG
+115 GNVVTNYHLNG
-126 EESTQKSFHRILGAA
+126 EESSQKSFHRILGAA

-200 IKLLEDNQKSRLKEL
+200 IKLLEDSQKIRLKEL

-225 KHLVEELSAARV
+225 KHLVEDLTQAR
-237 ISFQAS
+237 ITSYQAN

-250 KQYQVNEQAR
+250 KEYQVNEQLR
-260 YLEEANNLDTQVR
+260 YLEEANNLEQQVR
-273 EGSKILLSLDDKIGE
+273 EGSKTLLSLDDQIGE
-288 LQKQIEMLTGGNSEG
+288 LQKQIEELTGGESKG
-303 LNKTIFD
+303 LNKVIFD
-310 LHLKI
+310 LHLRI

-322 ADAESKDLED
+322 SEAESKDVDD
-332 KAELEELTKHLAS
+332 KAEIEELSSHLDGAKSALEE
-345 AQIALQEFVDNLAS
+345 FVNNLNT
-359 AKADLAGSKI
+359 AKQDLEDSKK
-369 SLQEAQSEES
+369 SLDEAQAEES
-379 AVQEIM
+379 EIQKIM
-385 ESSGDET
+385 ESSGDE
-392 SKLSQQLTKLLGE
+392 SAKFSQQLTSLLSE
-405 LELAT
+405 LEQAT
-410 EALEGAQN
+410 EKLNLAQN

-423 AVQAEVISE
+423 AVQAELISE
-432 QLAKAQEV
+432 QLAKAQEA
-440 AEDNRLSLGELEL
+440 AEENRLALGELEL
-453 QGEELTGE
+453 QGQEL
-461 GSGVDRSKLSKDL
+461 SGNNPSMDRNKLSKDL
-474 INAQRSEEKLVEESQ
+474 ITAQRSEEKLVEESQ
-489 LIEGKLREAERSRE
+489 LIEVKLREAERTRE
-503 RLRSEME
+503 RLRAEME
-510 NSSGSRGMAGGAAA
+510 NSSGAKGMAGGAAA
-524 VISARDSGE
+524 VISARDNGE
-533 LTGIIGTIAE
+533 LTGIVGTIAE
-543 LCAPIDASHESAL
+543 LCAPIDSSHESAL
-556 ATAIGGGMTSIVVES
+556 ATAIGGGMTSIVVEN

-595 NKLTNNRA
+595 NKLNNNRA

-677 KRKMS
+677 KRPMR

-696 RLSNEIEKLQ
+696 KLSGEIEKLE
-706 LMSETVNGALH
+706 LMSETVTAALH
-717 QARRE
+717 QARKE
-722 QQQLRTQINQLTD
+722 QQQLRTKINELTD

-746 SEMKQAKSTYHKSL
+746 AEIKQAKSVYNKSL
-760 GEIAE
+760 GEVNGHE
-765 LESKLNLLED
+765 TKLSDLEMLASK
-775 LAAQQI
+775 QI
-781 DTLDEKQSQVA
+781 DALDEAQSLVA
-792 DLKVSVASTRETM
+792 DLNVSVANTRNEM

-810 AHLKDRLHAAQ
+810 EHLKDRLHAAQ
-821 MKRLDA
+821 MKRLDS
-827 EGVMAQALASLD
+827 EGLMSKALAALE
-839 SGSEHENLLQE
+839 SGSEHETLLSE
-850 RVNDLSSR
+850 RVTDLTSR
-858 ITGLDNGIIA
+858 IASLNSSIIS
-868 RSEMIDNLQAA
+868 RSDMIDNLQAS

-903 LEDERIALV
+903 LEDERLTLV

-937 ELSRSII
+937 ELGRSII
-944 SKELAINDLLS
+944 NKEMVINELYS
-955 DMQNNNIEPAETEV
+955 DMQANDISPAAPEV
-969 NLPSVGD
+969 SLPSVGD

-1005 EERLDSMKVE
+1005 EERLESMKVE
-1015 FKQLQTRRTNLV
+1015 FKQLQSRRANLV

-1033 ESQRKEKLLNVLTK
+1033 ESQRKQKLVKVLNK
-1047 VNENFKKSYEILS
+1047 VNENFQKSYKILS

-1142 MCRKRSKQAQF
+1142 MCRERSKKAQF

-1184 DFDRERAIELS
+1184 DFDRERAIKLS
-1195 ETESAKNNPLDERIS
+1195 EIESAKDNPLDERIN
-1210 AIALEKQQEADID
+1210 AIALEKQQDAEAD
-1223 MPTVPEPLPPPK
+1223 MPTVPEPLPPPR
-1235 SLGGLLNFSEEQ
+1235 SLGGLLNFTEETTEE
-1247 SDDET
+1247 ET
-1252 TISGLIERA
+1252 TISGLMERA
-1261 NEMTE
+1261 SETSE
-1266 DIQERKD
+1266 DIQERRD
-1273 IVAAIDSIEK
+1273 VSDAISSIEEE
-1283 DSAALE
+1283 LE
-1289 DLSQTEQIEEE
+1289 QKAPTEHIEEE

>member
-13 SFRGDVTIPLE
+13 SFRGEVTIPLE

-75 ARSCNVTLVF
+75 ARSCSVTLVF
-85 ANPTLDNGRRRLPIN
+85 ANPSLDNGRRRLPLN

-107 RSIRLTKS
+107 RSIRLTKT
-115 GNVVTNYELNG
+115 GNVVTNYHLNG
-126 EESTQKSFHRILGAA
+126 EESSQKSFHRILGAA

-200 IKLLEDNQKSRLKEL
+200 IKLLEDSQKIRLKEL

-225 KHLVEELSAARV
+225 KDLVEELNQAR
-237 ISFQAS
+237 ITSFQAN

-250 KQYQVNEQAR
+250 KEYQVNEQSR
-260 YLEEANNLDTQVR
+260 YLEEANNLEQQVR
-273 EGSKILLSLDDKIGE
+273 EGSKTLLSLDDKIGE
-288 LQKQIEMLTGGNSEG
+288 LQKQIEELTGGESKG
-303 LNKTIFD
+303 LNKIIFD
-310 LHLKI
+310 LHLRI

-322 ADAESKDLED
+322 SEAESKDIDD
-332 KAELEELTKHLAS
+332 KAEVQELSEQLDGAKSALEE
-345 AQIALQEFVDNLAS
+345 FVNNLNS
-359 AKADLAGSKI
+359 AKQDLEDSKK
-369 SLQEAQSEES
+369 SLDEAQAEELEI
-379 AVQEIM
+379 QKIM
-385 ESSGDET
+385 ESSGDE
-392 SKLSQQLTKLLGE
+392 SAKFSQQLTSLLTE
-405 LELAT
+405 LDQAT
-410 EALEGAQN
+410 EQLNIAQS

-432 QLAKAQEV
+432 QLAKAQES
-440 AEDNRLSLGELEL
+440 AEENRLALGELEI
-453 QGEELTGE
+453 QGEELSSNN
-461 GSGVDRSKLSKDL
+461 SGMDRNKLSKDL
-474 INAQRSEEKLVEESQ
+474 INAQRTEERLVGESQ
-489 LIEGKLREAERSRE
+489 LIEGKLREAERTRE
-503 RLRSEME
+503 RLRAEME
-510 NSSGSRGMAGGAAA
+510 NSSGAKGMAGGAAA

-543 LCAPIDASHESAL
+543 LCAPIDSSHENAL
-556 ATAIGGGMTSIVVES
+556 ATAIGGGMTSIVVEN

-579 KWLAER
+579 KWLAEK

-595 NKLTNNRA
+595 NKLNNNRA

-613 PGVVGFAHELLDYDP
+613 PGVIGFAHELLDYDP

-677 KRKMS
+677 KRPMR

-696 RLSNEIEKLQ
+696 KLSSEIEKLE
-706 LMSETVNGALH
+706 LMSDTVSAALH

-722 QQQLRTQINQLTD
+722 QQQLRTKINELTD

-746 SEMKQAKSTYHKSL
+746 AELKQAKSVYNKSL
-760 GEIAE
+760 GEVNGHESKLAE
-765 LESKLNLLED
+765 LEVIASK
-775 LAAQQI
+775 QI
-781 DTLDEKQSQVA
+781 DALDDAQSLVA
-792 DLKVSVASTRETM
+792 DLNVSVAKTREEM

-810 AHLKDRLHAAQ
+810 EHLKDRLHAAQ
-821 MKRLDA
+821 MKRLDS
-827 EGVMAQALASLD
+827 EGLMSKALAALE
-839 SGSEHENLLQE
+839 SGNEHEVLLTQ
-850 RVNDLSSR
+850 RVTDLSSR
-858 ITGLDNGIIA
+858 IESLNSSIIN
-868 RSEMIDNLQAA
+868 RSDMIDNLQAS

-903 LEDERIALV
+903 LEDERLALV

-937 ELSRSII
+937 ELGRSII
-944 SKELAINDLLS
+944 NKEMVINELYS
-955 DMQNNNIEPAETEV
+955 DMQVNGITPAGADVT
-969 NLPSVGD
+969 LPSVGD

-1005 EERLDSMKVE
+1005 EERLESMKVE
-1015 FKQLQTRRTNLV
+1015 FKQLQSRRANLV

-1033 ESQRKEKLLNVLTK
+1033 ESQRKSKLIKVLDK
-1047 VNENFKKSYEILS
+1047 VNENFQKSYNILS

-1142 MCRKRSKQAQF
+1142 MCRERSKKAQF

-1184 DFDRERAIELS
+1184 DFDRETAIKLS
-1195 ETESAKNNPLDERIS
+1195 EIESAKDNPLDERIS
-1210 AIALEKQQEADID
+1210 AIALEKQQDAHAD

-1235 SLGGLLNFSEEQ
+1235 SLGGLLNFTEEL
-1247 SDDET
+1247 DGEET
-1252 TISGLIERA
+1252 TMPSLIERA
-1261 NEMTE
+1261 SETTE
-1266 DIQERKD
+1266 DIQERRE
-1273 IVAAIDSIEK
+1273 VAEAIDSIDEE
-1283 DSAALE
+1283 LE
-1289 DLSQTEQIEEE
+1289 QLEATDEIEEE
-1300 I
+1300 V

>member
-13 SFRGDVTIPLE
+13 SFRGEVTIPLE

-75 ARSCNVTLVF
+75 ARSCSVTLVF
-85 ANPTLDNGRRRLPIN
+85 ANPCLDNGRRRLPLN

-107 RSIRLTKS
+107 RSIRLTKT
-115 GNVVTNYELNG
+115 GNVVTNYHLNG
-126 EESTQKSFHRILGAA
+126 EESSQKSFHRILGAA

-200 IKLLEDNQKSRLKEL
+200 IKLLEDSQKIRLKEL

-225 KHLVEELSAARV
+225 KDLVEELNQAR
-237 ISFQAS
+237 ITSFQAN

-250 KQYQVNEQAR
+250 KEYQVNEQSR
-260 YLEEANNLDTQVR
+260 YLEEANNLEQQVR
-273 EGSKILLSLDDKIGE
+273 EGSKTLLSLDDQIGE
-288 LQKQIEMLTGGNSEG
+288 LQRQIEELTGGESKG
-303 LNKTIFD
+303 LNKIIFD
-310 LHLKI
+310 LHLRI

-322 ADAESKDLED
+322 SEAESKDIDD
-332 KAELEELTKHLAS
+332 KAEVQELSEQLDGAKSALEE
-345 AQIALQEFVDNLAS
+345 FVNNLNS
-359 AKADLAGSKI
+359 AKQDLEDSKK
-369 SLQEAQSEES
+369 SLDEAQAEELEI
-379 AVQEIM
+379 QKIM
-385 ESSGDET
+385 ESSGDE
-392 SKLSQQLTKLLGE
+392 SAKFSQQLTSLLTE
-405 LELAT
+405 LDQAT
-410 EALEGAQN
+410 EQLNIAQS

-432 QLAKAQEV
+432 QLAKAQES
-440 AEDNRLSLGELEL
+440 AEENRLALGELEI
-453 QGEELTGE
+453 QGEELSSNN
-461 GSGVDRSKLSKDL
+461 SGMDRNKLSKDL
-474 INAQRSEEKLVEESQ
+474 INAQRTEERLVGESQ
-489 LIEGKLREAERSRE
+489 LIEGKLREAERTRE
-503 RLRSEME
+503 RLRAEME
-510 NSSGSRGMAGGAAA
+510 NSSGAKGMAGGAAA

-543 LCAPIDASHESAL
+543 LCAPIDSSHENAL
-556 ATAIGGGMTSIVVES
+556 ATAIGGGMTSIVVEN

-579 KWLAER
+579 KWLAEK

-595 NKLTNNRA
+595 NKLNNNRA

-613 PGVVGFAHELLDYDP
+613 PGVIGFAHELLDYDP

-677 KRKMS
+677 KRPMR

-696 RLSNEIEKLQ
+696 KLSGEIEKLE
-706 LMSETVNGALH
+706 LMSDTVSAALH

-722 QQQLRTQINQLTD
+722 QQQLRTKINELTD

-746 SEMKQAKSTYHKSL
+746 AELKQAKSVYNKSL
-760 GEIAE
+760 GEVNGHESKLAE
-765 LESKLNLLED
+765 LEVIASK
-775 LAAQQI
+775 QI
-781 DTLDEKQSQVA
+781 DALDDAQSLVA
-792 DLKVSVASTRETM
+792 DLNVSVAKTREEM

-810 AHLKDRLHAAQ
+810 EHLKDRLHAAQ
-821 MKRLDA
+821 MKRLDS
-827 EGVMAQALASLD
+827 EGLMSKALAALE
-839 SGSEHENLLQE
+839 SGNEHEVLLTQ
-850 RVNDLSSR
+850 RVTDLSSR
-858 ITGLDNGIIA
+858 IESLNSSIIN
-868 RSEMIDNLQAA
+868 RSDMIDNLQAS

-903 LEDERIALV
+903 LEDERLALV

-937 ELSRSII
+937 ELGRSII
-944 SKELAINDLLS
+944 NKEMVINELYS
-955 DMQNNNIEPAETEV
+955 DMQVNGITPAGADVT
-969 NLPSVGD
+969 LPSVGD

-1005 EERLDSMKVE
+1005 EERLESMKVE
-1015 FKQLQTRRTNLV
+1015 FKQLQSRRANLV

-1033 ESQRKEKLLNVLTK
+1033 ESQRKAKLIKVLDK
-1047 VNENFKKSYEILS
+1047 VNENFQKSYNILS

-1142 MCRKRSKQAQF
+1142 MCRERSKKAQF

-1184 DFDRERAIELS
+1184 DFDRETAIKLS
-1195 ETESAKNNPLDERIS
+1195 EIESAKDNPLDERIS
-1210 AIALEKQQEADID
+1210 AIALEKQQDAHAD

-1235 SLGGLLNFSEEQ
+1235 SLGGLLNFTEE
-1247 SDDET
+1247 SDGEET
-1252 TISGLIERA
+1252 TMPSLIERA
-1261 NEMTE
+1261 SETTE
-1266 DIQERKD
+1266 DIQERRE
-1273 IVAAIDSIEK
+1273 VAEAIDSIDDE
-1283 DSAALE
+1283 LE
-1289 DLSQTEQIEEE
+1289 QLEATDEIEEE
-1300 I
+1300 V